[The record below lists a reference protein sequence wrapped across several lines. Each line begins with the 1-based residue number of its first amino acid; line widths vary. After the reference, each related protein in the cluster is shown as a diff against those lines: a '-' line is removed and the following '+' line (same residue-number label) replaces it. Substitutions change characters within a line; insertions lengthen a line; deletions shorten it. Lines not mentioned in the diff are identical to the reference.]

1 MSEPFK
7 SQALE
12 ANLEQTRYKDI
23 FIPEEHQQFI
33 ALSAKY
39 FGINKRAKD
48 CITEY
53 HHPLSNHTFV
63 TEELRKMLLDD
74 FWFYTREDIPSEA
87 LHIPLE
93 MMRSLLK
100 PEVAA
105 KLRLNIIITLMEF
118 ADKTFTSLRG
128 GTTKQSRQEATLQGD
143 ASLPG
148 VSVIAR
154 NEAIQPTTDDNG
166 LPRSAR
172 NDLLAQV
179 FNILNDAFETNKDI
193 FILATKHAGRYLD
206 KVAHDERFKDTAC
219 HLLRMMLQENYRY
232 WQETSQVENW
242 VESKRQLLTDE
253 EIKTVSDEIGQPY
266 FAQLNADL
274 KAADTWEKLT
284 DMPHFEQIAKR
295 FIESEK
301 AFPHFIT
308 KFHYVFFLLHLP
320 GMENQRERLIWNMNR
335 MMCDAIDEMPQEQL
349 IPFIDTIFDLAEELR
364 KDYMSAVLDFQ
375 LTLGL
380 KIIDVDQTE
389 QKEIVNYF
397 EKKLINFGFVTPGK
411 VFVDEDWQLSVDEN
425 HIKNIR
431 VWLELIEH
439 SKFPMEKLLSSLI
452 VNLKLGGIFLSDT
465 DLFQRE
471 ITKILNSNI
480 SPYYKKVKQLTRIFP
495 VYFNEI
501 GAEGEIR
508 NVTTNMDEISGRED
522 KLVHFL
528 RKQVHTESNNT
539 LIGLTFSVFQFWS
552 DGIKENLRAILP
564 NNVYDSIDV
573 NSEWFTYVHNITVT
587 MSETSCLDAEDLLM
601 LSRDDFDK
609 LIGRAAEKLQLDQ
622 TIADREHA
630 RLMDIKD
637 LYAFLREK
645 YSFESVNIF
654 NSLRNYPFI
663 ADKDIDAF
671 EKAYKKKDIGTS
683 LKMIYAFMEKLKEI
697 IFNPE
702 ESEGWENIYHKRHI
716 AIGIPSM
723 YGTYRENKFEAM
735 GLTFRLERVATQ
747 LMEQVVQGI
756 NLEYISARTLEVIY
770 DILEYFREG
779 LELDGITNQGLN
791 AKLQML
797 KYSLTSR
804 SFSFDQYI
812 NIFGFISEDVKRIVI
827 SYFLKSYEYPLKVVV
842 PQIFDPEGKLD
853 ERETAALVSKKS
865 EEFHRD
871 LLSDAFL
878 MQPLDNF
885 IARIL
890 KSLRGMAADL
900 DQKLINDIMTYNS
913 EMLISPFWKAT
924 PKMDNQV
931 FIGNKAYHLKNLYL
945 NGLPVPPGF
954 VITTETFRRN
964 DTINTIPELRSEIHG
979 MIRKFIGGLEGI
991 TKRSFGNPNN
1001 PLLLSVRSGTA
1012 ISMPGAMDTLLNV
1025 GLNDE
1030 IAEAVAQDPEKGWTV
1045 WDSYRRLLQSWGM
1058 AKGIERDV
1066 FDDEINAYKQQ
1077 TGVVMKADF
1086 TAAQMKEMAMA
1097 YKRILAEHGV
1107 VFEQDSFKQLI
1118 ECVNM
1123 VIDSWNSERALAYRR
1138 HLGISEN
1145 WGTAVIV
1152 QQMIFGNRSATSG
1165 TGVVFTQNP
1174 NRERPGVH
1182 LYGDF
1187 TLRSQGEDIVGGL
1200 VKPLP
1205 IGETQRKTA
1214 KLEGYSMQTML
1225 PDMYKKIYNTA
1236 VKLTEDLGYGPQEI
1250 EFTFESDNPDDFHIL
1265 QTRDQDLKTEEK
1277 PAAFVLS
1284 PDEMH
1289 PVGHGMGIGGGALNG
1304 LCAFNPQQIESLR
1317 KQFPDEHVILVR
1329 PDTVPDDIGMI
1340 FDCDGL
1346 LTARGGAT
1354 SHAAV
1359 TAVRLGKVCVVS
1371 CDGLEVDVN
1380 DEFGAINGHPLH
1392 KGDKIAIDGNLGLAY
1407 IGHYPVEK
1415 Q

>member
-33 ALSAKY
+33 NLSAKY
-39 FGINKRAKD
+39 FGINKRAKE

-53 HHPLSNHTFV
+53 HHPMSNHTFV
-63 TEELRKMLLDD
+63 TEELRKILIDD
-74 FWFYTREDIPSEA
+74 FWFYSREDVPQDA
-87 LHIPLE
+87 LLVPLE
-93 MMRSLLK
+93 MMRNLLK
-100 PEVAA
+100 PEVPK
-105 KLRLNIIITLMEF
+105 KLRLSIVNTLLEF
-118 ADKTFTSLRG
+118 TAVIASAA
-128 GTTKQSRQEATLQGD
+128 KQST
-143 ASLPG
+143 STP
-148 VSVIAR
+148 IAVVTVPVDCFV
-154 NEAIQPTTDDNG
+154 AGAP
-166 LPRSAR
+166 R
-172 NDLLAQV
+172 NDVIDAV
-179 FNILNDAFETNKDI
+179 FKILNDRFETNRDCY
-193 FILATKHAGRYLD
+193 ILASKYAIKYLD
-206 KVAHDERFKDTAC
+206 KLASDTAC
-219 HLLRMMLQENYRY
+219 HDRVMRLVKTILQETYRY
-232 WQETSQVENW
+232 WRETTQVEHW
-242 VESKRQLLTDE
+242 LAEKAALVEPHEAET
-253 EIKTVSDEIGQPY
+253 IKVSIGQPY
-266 FAQLNADL
+266 FDQLNADL
-274 KAADTWEKLT
+274 DQADTWEKLS
-284 DMPHFEQIAKR
+284 DLPVFDQIASR
-295 FIESEK
+295 FTKSEET
-301 AFPHFIT
+301 FPHFIT
-308 KFHYVFFLLHLP
+308 KFHYVFYLLHLP

-335 MMCDAIDEMPQEQL
+335 MLRDAVDEMPQDQ
-349 IPFIDTIFDLAEELR
+349 IKPFIDTIFDLAQELR

-539 LIGLTFSVFQFWS
+539 LIGLAFSVFKFWS
-552 DGIKENLRAILP
+552 DGVKENLRSILP

-573 NSEWFTYVHNITVT
+573 NSEWFTYVHDITVT

-609 LIGRAAEKLQLDQ
+609 LISRAAEKLQLEQ
-622 TIADREHA
+622 TIAEREHA

-671 EKAYKKKDIGTS
+671 EAAYKKKDIGTS

-747 LMEQVVQGI
+747 LMEQVVQSI

-791 AKLQML
+791 SKLKML

-812 NIFGFISEDVKRIVI
+812 NIFQFISEDVKRIVI

-853 ERETAALVSKKS
+853 ERETVALISRKS

-991 TKRSFGNPNN
+991 TKRSFGNPSN

-1077 TGVVMKADF
+1077 TGVLMKADF

-1236 VKLTEDLGYGPQEI
+1236 VKLTENLGYGPQEI
-1250 EFTFESDNPDDFHIL
+1250 EFTFESDNPDDFYIL

-1380 DEFGAINGHPLH
+1380 DEFGAINGHPL
-1392 KGDKIAIDGNLGLAY
+1392 KMGDQIAIDGSLGLVY
-1407 IGHYPVEK
+1407 LGCYPIEK

>member
-23 FIPEEHQQFI
+23 FIPEEHQKFI
-33 ALSAKY
+33 DLSVKY

-63 TEELRKMLLDD
+63 IEELRKILMED
-74 FWFYTREDIPSEA
+74 FWFYTREDVPADA
-87 LHIPLE
+87 LLIPLE
-93 MMRSLLK
+93 MMRSLLRPDVPK
-100 PEVAA
+100 
-105 KLRLNIIITLMEF
+105 KLRLGIVNTLFEFAQKTYSEFRIPNSAFRIITLIF
-118 ADKTFTSLRG
+118 DIL
-128 GTTKQSRQEATLQGD
+128 QE
-143 ASLPG
+143 
-148 VSVIAR
+148 R
-154 NEAIQPTTDDNG
+154 
-166 LPRSAR
+166 
-172 NDLLAQV
+172 
-179 FNILNDAFETNKDI
+179 FEENRDCY
-193 FILATKHAGRYLD
+193 ILASKYAIRYLAPL
-206 KVAHDERFKDTAC
+206 AHDDSYGPKAME
-219 HLLRMMLQENYRY
+219 LVRMILEETYHYWRY
-232 WQETSQVENW
+232 TTLVENW
-242 VESKRQLLTDE
+242 LEEKQTMVTAEERQTL
-253 EIKTVSDEIGQPY
+253 ISSIGAPY
-266 FAQLNADL
+266 FDQLNREL
-274 KAADTWEKLT
+274 VVADTWEQLSN
-284 DMPHFEQIAKR
+284 MPVFDQIASR
-295 FIESEK
+295 FTQSEET
-301 AFPHFIT
+301 FPHFIT
-308 KFHYVFFLLHLP
+308 KFHYVFYLLHLP

-335 MMCDAIDEMPQEQL
+335 MLREAVDEMPQDQIE
-349 IPFIDTIFDLAEELR
+349 PFIDTIFDLAQELR

-380 KIIDVDQTE
+380 KIIDIDQTE
-389 QKEIVNYF
+389 QRDIVNYF

-439 SKFPMEKLLSSLI
+439 SKYPMEKLLSSLI

-480 SPYYKKVKQLTRIFP
+480 RPYYKKVKQLTRIFP

-539 LIGLTFSVFQFWS
+539 LIGLTLNVFKFWS
-552 DGIKENLRAILP
+552 DGIKENLKSILP
-564 NNVYDSIDV
+564 NNVYESIDV
-573 NSEWFTYVHNITVT
+573 ESQWFTYVHDITVQ
-587 MSETSCLDAEDLLM
+587 MSEISCLDAEDLLM

-609 LIGRAAEKLQLDQ
+609 LVVRSVEKLGLDQ
-622 TIADREHA
+622 AIGDREHA

-663 ADKDIDAF
+663 ADKDIDALETAF
-671 EKAYKKKDIGTS
+671 KNKEVGKS
-683 LKMIYAFMEKLKEI
+683 LKLIYSFMEKLKEI

-791 AKLQML
+791 SKLKML
-797 KYSLTSR
+797 KYALTSR

-812 NIFGFISEDVKRIVI
+812 NIFQFISEDVKRIVI

-842 PQIFDPEGKLD
+842 PQLFDPEGKLD
-853 ERETAALVSKKS
+853 ERETAALISRKS

-885 IARIL
+885 ITRIL

-900 DQKLINDIMTYNS
+900 DEKLIGDIMSYNS
-913 EMLISPFWKAT
+913 EMLISPFWEAT

-964 DTINTIPELRSEIHG
+964 ETINTIPELRSEIHG
-979 MIRKFIGGLEGI
+979 MIRKYINGLEDA
-991 TKRSFGNPNN
+991 TKRKFGDPSN

-1030 IAEAVAQDPEKGWTV
+1030 IAETVARDPDKGWAI

-1086 TAAQMKEMAMA
+1086 TAEQMREIAMA
-1097 YKRILAEHGV
+1097 YKRILDEHQV

-1205 IGETQRKTA
+1205 IGETQRKA
-1214 KLEGYSMQTML
+1214 AGLEGPSMQTLL
-1225 PDMYKKIYNTA
+1225 PDMYRKIYNIA
-1236 VKLTEDLGYGPQEI
+1236 VKLTEELGYSPQEI
-1250 EFTFESDNPDDFHIL
+1250 EFTFESDNPDDFYIL
-1265 QTRDQDLKTEEK
+1265 QTRDQDLKTTENGKRKTESS
-1277 PAAFVLS
+1277 FVFENQSQRIQLS
-1284 PDEMH
+1284 
-1289 PVGHGMGIGGGALNG
+1289 VGHGMGIGGGAMNG
-1304 LCAFNPQQIESLR
+1304 LAAFNANQIEELR
-1317 KQFPDEHVILVR
+1317 KQYPEENVILVR

-1371 CDGLEVDVN
+1371 CDGLEVDVD
-1380 DEFGAINGHPLH
+1380 DEFGSINGHPLH
-1392 KGDKIAIDGNLGLAY
+1392 EGDKIAIDGSQGLVY
-1407 IGHYPVEK
+1407 LGHYPIE
-1415 Q
+1415 

>member
-33 ALSAKY
+33 NLSVKY

-53 HHPLSNHTFV
+53 HHPMSNHTFV
-63 TEELRKMLLDD
+63 TEELRKILIDD
-74 FWFYTREDIPSEA
+74 FWFYTREDVPADAYLIP
-87 LHIPLE
+87 IE
-93 MMRSLLK
+93 MMRSLMRPDVPK
-100 PEVAA
+100 
-105 KLRLNIIITLMEF
+105 KLRLNIVNTLLEF
-118 ADKTFTSLRG
+118 ASKCNSSLLTPHSSLMTSVFDVLEERF
-128 GTTKQSRQEATLQGD
+128 D
-143 ASLPG
+143 AN
-148 VSVIAR
+148 R
-154 NEAIQPTTDDNG
+154 DCY
-166 LPRSAR
+166 
-172 NDLLAQV
+172 
-179 FNILNDAFETNKDI
+179 
-193 FILATKHAGRYLD
+193 ILASKYAIRYLD
-206 KVAHDERFKDTAC
+206 TLAHDEQYGPRAMKLTRTILGETYRF
-219 HLLRMMLQENYRY
+219 
-232 WQETSQVENW
+232 WQETTQVENW
-242 VESKRQLLTDE
+242 LNEKAALVEPQE
-253 EIKTVSDEIGQPY
+253 AQAIKESIGEPY
-266 FAQLNADL
+266 FSQLNNDL
-274 KAADTWEKLT
+274 NHADTWEKLKE
-284 DMPHFEQIAKR
+284 MPVFDQIASR
-295 FIESEK
+295 FTKSEET
-301 AFPHFIT
+301 FPHFIT

-320 GMENQRERLIWNMNR
+320 GMESQRERLIWNMNR
-335 MMCDAIDEMPQEQL
+335 MLRDAVDEMPQEQVM
-349 IPFIDTIFDLAEELR
+349 PFIDTIFDLAQELR

-380 KIIDVDQTE
+380 KIIDIDQTE

-411 VFVDEDWQLSVDEN
+411 VFVNEDWQLSVDEN

-480 SPYYKKVKQLTRIFP
+480 TPYYKKVKQLTRIFP

-552 DGIKENLRAILP
+552 DGVKENLRSILP

-573 NSEWFTYVHNITVT
+573 DSEWFTHVHDITVT
-587 MSETSCLDAEDLLM
+587 MSEISCLDAEDLLM

-609 LIGRAAEKLQLDQ
+609 LITRAAEKLGLEPR
-622 TIADREHA
+622 IRDREHA
-630 RLMDIKD
+630 RLMDIRD

-654 NSLRNYPFI
+654 NSLRSCPFLS
-663 ADKDIDAF
+663 DKDIDEF
-671 EKAYKKKDIGTS
+671 ETAYKNKEIGKS
-683 LKMIYAFMEKLKEI
+683 LKMIYRFMEKLKQI

-791 AKLQML
+791 SKLKML

-812 NIFGFISEDVKRIVI
+812 NIFQFISEDVKRIVI

-842 PQIFDPEGKLD
+842 PQLFDPEGKLD
-853 ERETAALVSKKS
+853 EKETAALISKKS

-900 DQKLINDIMTYNS
+900 DEKLISDIMTYNS
-913 EMLISPFWKAT
+913 EMLISPFWEAT

-964 DTINTIPELRSEIHG
+964 ETINTIPELRSEIHG
-979 MIRKFIGGLEGI
+979 MIRRFITGLEGI
-991 TKRSFGNPNN
+991 TQKKFGDPQN

-1030 IAEAVAQDPEKGWTV
+1030 IAEASAQDPQKGWTV

-1066 FDDEINAYKQQ
+1066 FDDEINAYKQR
-1077 TGVVMKADF
+1077 TGVMMKADF
-1086 TAAQMKEMAMA
+1086 TAEQMREMAMA
-1097 YKRILAEHGV
+1097 YKRILDEHHV

-1205 IGETQRKTA
+1205 IGETQRKA
-1214 KLEGYSMQTML
+1214 AGLEGPSMQTLL
-1225 PDMYKKIYNTA
+1225 PDMYRKIYNTA
-1236 VKLTEDLGYGPQEI
+1236 VKLTEELGYSPQEI

-1265 QTRDQDLKTEEK
+1265 QTRDQDLKTTENGKLKTESSFVFDK
-1277 PAAFVLS
+1277 PEQRLQRS
-1284 PDEMH
+1284 
-1289 PVGHGMGIGGGALNG
+1289 VGRGMGIGGGAMNG
-1304 LCAFNPQQIESLR
+1304 LAAFNANQIEELR
-1317 KQFPDEHVILVR
+1317 KQYPNDNVILVR

-1371 CDGLEVDVN
+1371 CDGLEVDVD
-1380 DEFGAINGHPLH
+1380 DEFGSINGHPL
-1392 KGDKIAIDGNLGLAY
+1392 KMGDKIAIDGNQGLVY
-1407 IGHYPVEK
+1407 LGHYPTE
-1415 Q
+1415 

>member
-1 MSEPFK
+1 MAEPFK

-23 FIPEEHQQFI
+23 FIPEEHQRFI
-33 ALSAKY
+33 DLSAKY
-39 FGINKRAKD
+39 FGINKRAKE
-48 CITEY
+48 CVTEF
-53 HHPLSNHTFV
+53 HHPMSNHTFV
-63 TEELRKMLLDD
+63 IEELRKILIDD
-74 FWFYTREDIPSEA
+74 FWFYTREDVPSDA
-87 LHIPLE
+87 LLIPLE
-93 MMRSLLK
+93 MMRSLLR
-100 PEVAA
+100 PEVPK
-105 KLRLNIIITLMEF
+105 KLRLNIVNTLLEF
-118 ADKTFTSLRG
+118 VSKEDRRQKTEDGILEEVFDVL
-128 GTTKQSRQEATLQGD
+128 
-143 ASLPG
+143 
-148 VSVIAR
+148 
-154 NEAIQPTTDDNG
+154 NERFD
-166 LPRSAR
+166 
-172 NDLLAQV
+172 
-179 FNILNDAFETNKDI
+179 TNRDCY
-193 FILATKHAGRYLD
+193 ILASKYAIRYLD
-206 KVAHDERFKDTAC
+206 KLAHEERYGPKVMDLTKRI
-219 HLLRMMLQENYRY
+219 LKETYRY
-232 WQETSQVENW
+232 WRDTTLVEQWLEEKASLVEPQEAQAV
-242 VESKRQLLTDE
+242 KDA
-253 EIKTVSDEIGQPY
+253 IGTPY
-266 FAQLNADL
+266 FGQLNADL
-274 KAADTWEKLT
+274 AAADIWEKLSV
-284 DMPHFEQIAKR
+284 MPVFDQIASR
-295 FIESEK
+295 FTKSEET
-301 AFPHFIT
+301 FPHFIT
-308 KFHYVFFLLHLP
+308 KFHYVFYLLHLP
-320 GMENQRERLIWNMNR
+320 GMESQRERLIWNMNKMLR
-335 MMCDAIDEMPQEQL
+335 NAVDEMPQDQ
-349 IPFIDTIFDLAEELR
+349 IMPFIDTIFDLAQELR
-364 KDYMSAVLDFQ
+364 QDYMSAVLDFQ

-380 KIIDVDQTE
+380 KIIDIDQSE
-389 QKEIVNYF
+389 QRDIVNYF
-397 EKKLINFGFVTPGK
+397 EKKLIHFGFVTPGK
-411 VFVDEDWQLSVDEN
+411 VFVNEDWQLSVDEN

-439 SKFPMEKLLSSLI
+439 SKYPMEKLLSSLI

-539 LIGLTFSVFQFWS
+539 LIGLTLNVFKFWS
-552 DGIKENLRAILP
+552 DGNKENLRSILP
-564 NNVYDSIDV
+564 NNVYDSVDV
-573 NSEWFTYVHNITVT
+573 NSQWFTFIHDISVS
-587 MSETSCLDAEDLLM
+587 MSEISCLGPEDLLM
-601 LSRDDFDK
+601 LSREDFDK
-609 LIGRAAEKLQLDQ
+609 LIIRAVEKLGLESA
-622 TIADREHA
+622 IGDREHA
-630 RLMDIKD
+630 RLMDTRD

-654 NSLRNYPFI
+654 NSLRSYPFLV
-663 ADKDIDAF
+663 DKDIDEF
-671 EKAYKKKDIGTS
+671 ETAYRNREIGKS
-683 LKMIYAFMEKLKEI
+683 LRLIYMFMEKLKEI

-779 LELDGITNQGLN
+779 LELDGITNQGFN
-791 AKLQML
+791 SKLKML
-797 KYSLTSR
+797 KYALTSR

-812 NIFGFISEDVKRIVI
+812 NIFQFISEDVKRIVI
-827 SYFLKSYEYPLKVVV
+827 SYFLKSYEYPLKVIV
-842 PQIFDPEGKLD
+842 PQLFDPEGKLD
-853 ERETAALVSKKS
+853 ERETAALISKKS

-890 KSLRGMAADL
+890 KSLHGMAADL
-900 DQKLINDIMTYNS
+900 DEKLINDIMTYNS
-913 EMLISPFWKAT
+913 EMLISPFWDPT

-964 DTINTIPELRSEIHG
+964 GTINTIPELRSEIHG

-991 TKRSFGNPNN
+991 TGRSFGDPNN

-1025 GLNDE
+1025 GMNDE
-1030 IAEAVAQDPEKGWTV
+1030 IAETVAQDPDKGWAV

-1066 FDDEINAYKQQ
+1066 FDDKINAYKQR
-1077 TGVVMKADF
+1077 TNVMMKADF
-1086 TAAQMKEMAMA
+1086 TTSQMREIAMA
-1097 YKRILAEHGV
+1097 YKRILDERQVA
-1107 VFEQDSFKQLI
+1107 FEQDSFKQLI

-1205 IGETQRKTA
+1205 IGETQRKA
-1214 KLEGYSMQTML
+1214 AGLEGPSMQALL
-1225 PDMYKKIYNTA
+1225 PDMYKKIYNIA
-1236 VKLTEDLGYGPQEI
+1236 VELTENLGYSPQEI

-1265 QTRDQDLKTEEK
+1265 QTRDQDLKTTENGKRKTESSFVFEK
-1277 PAAFVLS
+1277 PEQRLQLS
-1284 PDEMH
+1284 
-1289 PVGHGMGIGGGALNG
+1289 VGRGMGIGGGAMNG
-1304 LCAFNPQQIESLR
+1304 LAAFNARQIQELR
-1317 KQFPDEHVILVR
+1317 EQHPDENVILVR

-1371 CDGLEVDVN
+1371 CDGLNVDVD
-1380 DEFGAINGHPLH
+1380 DEFGAINGHPLQMGE
-1392 KGDKIAIDGNLGLAY
+1392 KLAIDGNLGLVY
-1407 IGHYPVEK
+1407 IGHYPME
-1415 Q
+1415 

>member
-33 ALSAKY
+33 DLSAKY

-63 TEELRKMLLDD
+63 IEELRKILMDD
-74 FWFYTREDIPSEA
+74 FWFYTRDDVPADALLIP
-87 LHIPLE
+87 IG
-93 MMRSLLK
+93 MMRNLLRPDVPK
-100 PEVAA
+100 
-105 KLRLNIIITLMEF
+105 KLRLSIVNTLLEF
-118 ADKTFTSLRG
+118 
-128 GTTKQSRQEATLQGD
+128 
-143 ASLPG
+143 
-148 VSVIAR
+148 VSK
-154 NEAIQPTTDDNG
+154 ED
-166 LPRSAR
+166 RSQKAGSGIV
-172 NDLLAQV
+172 DEV
-179 FNILNDAFETNKDI
+179 FEVLNDRFDTNRDCY
-193 FILATKHAGRYLD
+193 ILASKYATRYLD
-206 KVAHDERFKDTAC
+206 ALAHDEQYGSRSMDLVRRILKET
-219 HLLRMMLQENYRY
+219 YRY
-232 WQETSQVENW
+232 WRDTTLVEQWLEEKASLVEPQEAQT
-242 VESKRQLLTDE
+242 
-253 EIKTVSDEIGQPY
+253 IKETIGEPY
-266 FAQLNADL
+266 FNRLNADL
-274 KAADTWEKLT
+274 DTADTWEKLSELPVF
-284 DMPHFEQIAKR
+284 DQIATR
-295 FIESEK
+295 FTKSEES
-301 AFPHFIT
+301 FPHFIT
-308 KFHYVFFLLHLP
+308 KFHYVFYLLHLP
-320 GMENQRERLIWNMNR
+320 GMESQRERLIWNMNKMLR
-335 MMCDAIDEMPQEQL
+335 EAIDEMPQDQ
-349 IPFIDTIFDLAEELR
+349 IMPFIDTIFDLAQELR
-364 KDYMSAVLDFQ
+364 NDYMSAVLDFQ

-380 KIIDVDQTE
+380 KIIDIDQTE

-539 LIGLTFSVFQFWS
+539 LIGLTLSVFKFWS
-552 DGIKENLRAILP
+552 DGEVEPLRSILP

-573 NSEWFTYVHNITVT
+573 NSQWFTYVHDITVT
-587 MSETSCLDAEDLLM
+587 MSETSCLDPEDLLM

-609 LIGRAAEKLQLDQ
+609 LIQRSAEKLQLDQ
-622 TIADREHA
+622 AIADREHS

-654 NSLRNYPFI
+654 SSLRNYPFI
-663 ADKDIDAF
+663 ADKDIDEFEEAF
-671 EKAYKKKDIGTS
+671 KKKDIGKS
-683 LKMIYAFMEKLKEI
+683 LKLIYAFMEKLKEV

-747 LMEQVVQGI
+747 LMEQVVQSI

-791 AKLQML
+791 SKLKML
-797 KYSLTSR
+797 KYALTSR

-812 NIFGFISEDVKRIVI
+812 NIFQFISEDVRRIVI
-827 SYFLKSYEYPLKVVV
+827 SYFLKSYEYPLKVIV
-842 PQIFDPEGKLD
+842 PQLFDPEGKLD
-853 ERETAALVSKKS
+853 ERETAALVTCKS

-890 KSLRGMAADL
+890 KSLHGMAADL

-913 EMLISPFWKAT
+913 EMLISPFWEAT

-964 DTINTIPELRSEIHG
+964 GTINTIPELRSEIHG
-979 MIRKFIGGLEGI
+979 MIRNYINGLESI
-991 TKRSFGNPNN
+991 AKRSFGDPSN

-1030 IAEAVAQDPEKGWTV
+1030 IAEAVGKDPDKGWAI
-1045 WDSYRRLLQSWGM
+1045 WDSYRRLIQSWGM

-1077 TGVVMKADF
+1077 AGVVMKADF
-1086 TAAQMKEMAMA
+1086 SAKQMKEIAMA
-1097 YKRILAEHGV
+1097 YKRILDDHGV

-1152 QQMIFGNRSATSG
+1152 QQMIFGNRSETSG

-1174 NRERPGVH
+1174 HRERPGVH

-1187 TLRSQGEDIVGGL
+1187 TMRSQGEDIVGGL

-1214 KLEGYSMQTML
+1214 GLEGPSMQTLL
-1225 PDMYKKIYNTA
+1225 PEMYRKIYNVA
-1236 VKLTEDLGYGPQEI
+1236 VQLTETLGYGPQEI
-1250 EFTFESDNPDDFHIL
+1250 EFTFESDRPEDFYIL
-1265 QTRDQDLKTEEK
+1265 QTRDQDLKTVDSGQL
-1277 PAAFVLS
+1277 AVSRSFVFERAEQRLQLS
-1284 PDEMH
+1284 
-1289 PVGHGMGIGGGALNG
+1289 VGRGMGIGGGAMNG
-1304 LCAFNPQQIESLR
+1304 LAAFNATQIDTLRQQHPGES
-1317 KQFPDEHVILVR
+1317 VILIR

-1371 CDGLEVDVN
+1371 CDGLNVDVN
-1380 DEFGAINGHPLH
+1380 DEFGSLNGHPL
-1392 KGDKIAIDGNLGLAY
+1392 KMGDKIAIDGTLGLVY
-1407 IGHYPVEK
+1407 LGHYPTE
-1415 Q
+1415 

>member
-1 MSEPFK
+1 MSETFK
-7 SQALE
+7 SGALE

-23 FIPEEHQQFI
+23 FIPEEHQRFI
-33 ALSAKY
+33 NLSAKY
-39 FGINKRAKD
+39 FGINKRAKE

-63 TEELRKMLLDD
+63 IEELRKILMDD
-74 FWFYTREDIPSEA
+74 FWFYTRDDVPADA
-87 LHIPLE
+87 LLILLE
-93 MMRSLLK
+93 MMRSLLRPDVPK
-100 PEVAA
+100 
-105 KLRLNIIITLMEF
+105 KLRLSIVNTLLEF
-118 ADKTFTSLRG
+118 ASTSLRG
-128 GTTKQSRQEATLQGD
+128 TERSGVTRQSTSTEETSVGVHVDCFVAD
-143 ASLPG
+143 AP
-148 VSVIAR
+148 
-154 NEAIQPTTDDNG
+154 
-166 LPRSAR
+166 R
-172 NDLLAQV
+172 NDVTDAI
-179 FNILNDAFETNKDI
+179 FSILEDRFETNRDCY
-193 FILATKHAGRYLD
+193 ILASKYAIRYLD
-206 KVAHDERFKDTAC
+206 KLASDEQYHEKVM
-219 HLLRMMLQENYRY
+219 HLVKTILQENYRF
-232 WQETSQVENW
+232 WRETTMVEHW
-242 VESKRQLLTDE
+242 LEEKHQLVSE
-253 EIKTVSDEIGQPY
+253 EEKTALVNTIGEPY
-266 FAQLNADL
+266 FNQLNAELDQ
-274 KAADTWEKLT
+274 ADTWEKLR
-284 DMPHFEQIAKR
+284 DMPVFDQIASR
-295 FIESEK
+295 FTQSEET
-301 AFPHFIT
+301 FPHFIT
-308 KFHYVFFLLHLP
+308 KFHYVFYLLHLP
-320 GMENQRERLIWNMNR
+320 GMESQRERLIWNMNKMLR
-335 MMCDAIDEMPQEQL
+335 EAVDEMEQDQVM
-349 IPFIDTIFDLAEELR
+349 PFIDTIFDLAQELR

-380 KIIDVDQTE
+380 KIIDIDQTE

-411 VFVDEDWQLSVDEN
+411 VFVNEDWQLSVDEN

-539 LIGLTFSVFQFWS
+539 LIGLTLNVFKFWS
-552 DGIKENLRAILP
+552 DGVKEHLRSILP

-573 NSEWFTYVHNITVT
+573 NSQWFTYVHDITVT
-587 MSETSCLDAEDLLM
+587 MSEVSCLDAEDLLM

-609 LIGRAAEKLQLDQ
+609 LIVRAVEKLNLDQ
-622 TIADREHA
+622 TIGDREHA

-671 EKAYKKKDIGTS
+671 EAAYKRKDIGKS
-683 LKMIYAFMEKLKEI
+683 LKMIYAFMEKLKQT

-723 YGTYRENKFEAM
+723 YGTYRENKFEAT

-812 NIFGFISEDVKRIVI
+812 NIFQFISEDVRRIVI
-827 SYFLKSYEYPLKVVV
+827 SYFLKSYEYLLKVVV
-842 PQIFDPEGKLD
+842 PQLFDPEGKLD
-853 ERETAALVSKKS
+853 ERETAALISRKS

-900 DQKLINDIMTYNS
+900 DEKLIRDIMSYNS
-913 EMLISPFWKAT
+913 EMLISPFWEPT

-945 NGLPVPPGF
+945 NKMPVPPGF

-964 DTINTIPELRSEIHG
+964 ETINTIPELRSEIHG
-979 MIRKFIGGLEGI
+979 MIRKFIGELEGI
-991 TKRSFGNPNN
+991 TKRSFGDPEN

-1030 IAEAVAQDPEKGWTV
+1030 IAEAVAKDSQKDWGI

-1058 AKGIERDV
+1058 AKGIDRDV

-1077 TGVVMKADF
+1077 AGVVMKAEF
-1086 TAAQMKEMAMA
+1086 TAAQMKEIAMA
-1097 YKRILAEHGV
+1097 YKRILDDHGV

-1187 TLRSQGEDIVGGL
+1187 TMRSQGEDIVGGL

-1205 IGETQRKTA
+1205 IGETQRKA
-1214 KLEGYSMQTML
+1214 AGLEGPSMQVLL
-1225 PDMYKKIYNTA
+1225 PDMYKKIYSVA
-1236 VKLTEDLGYGPQEI
+1236 VELTENLGYSPQEI
-1250 EFTFESDNPDDFHIL
+1250 EFTFESGNPDDFYIL
-1265 QTRDQDLKTEEK
+1265 QTRDQDLKNEEK
-1277 PAAFVLS
+1277 PAAFVLT
-1284 PDEMH
+1284 PDEMQQI
-1289 PVGHGMGIGGGALNG
+1289 GHGMGIGGGAMNG
-1304 LCAFNPQQIESLR
+1304 MAAFNADQIQAIRE
-1317 KQFPDEHVILVR
+1317 QYPEEHVILVR
-1329 PDTVPDDIGMI
+1329 PDTVPQDIGMI

-1371 CDGLEVDVN
+1371 CDGLEVDI
-1380 DEFGAINGHPLH
+1380 DDQFGRLNGHPLNM
-1392 KGDKIAIDGNLGLAY
+1392 GDKIAIDGNMGLVY
-1407 IGHYPVEK
+1407 FGHYPIE
-1415 Q
+1415 

>member
-12 ANLEQTRYKDI
+12 ANLAQTRYKDI
-23 FIPEEHQQFI
+23 FIPDDHKQFI
-33 ALSAKY
+33 ELSTKY
-39 FGINKRAKD
+39 FGIHKRAND
-48 CITEY
+48 CITEF

-74 FWFYTREDIPSEA
+74 FWFYTRDDIPNDA
-87 LHIPLE
+87 LLILLD
-93 MMRSLLK
+93 MMRDLLR
-100 PEVAA
+100 PEVAL
-105 KLRLNIIITLMEF
+105 KLRLSIVITLMEF
-118 ADKTFTSLRG
+118 AKMVKEKSSKHNHLIDRTF
-128 GTTKQSRQEATLQGD
+128 E
-143 ASLPG
+143 
-148 VSVIAR
+148 
-154 NEAIQPTTDDNG
+154 
-166 LPRSAR
+166 
-172 NDLLAQV
+172 
-179 FNILNDAFETNKDI
+179 ILNDRFETNKDA
-193 FILATKHAGRYLD
+193 FILATKHAGRYLGSL
-206 KVAHDERFKDTAC
+206 AQDEAFKDQTC
-219 HLLRMMLQENYRY
+219 QLLRLMLQENYRY
-232 WQETSQVENW
+232 WQETSQVEQW
-242 VESKRQLLTDE
+242 VENKAELLSPE
-253 EIKTVSDEIGQPY
+253 EKDTVVNEIGKPY
-266 FAQLNADL
+266 FDDLQKQLDT
-274 KAADTWEKLT
+274 ADTWDALT
-284 DMPHFEQIAKR
+284 NLPVFEQVASR
-295 FIESEK
+295 FTESEK
-301 AFPHFIT
+301 VFPHFIT
-308 KFHYVFFLLHLP
+308 KFHFVFFLLHLP
-320 GMENQRERLIWNMNR
+320 GMENQRERLIWNMDR
-335 MMCDAIDEMPQEQL
+335 MMRDAIDEMPQEEL
-349 IPFIDTIFDLAEELR
+349 IPFIDTIFDLAGELR
-364 KDYMSAVLDFQ
+364 QNYMSAVLDFQ

-380 KIIDVDQTE
+380 KVIDVDQTE

-397 EKKLINFGFVTPGK
+397 EKKLINFGFVRPGK

-480 SPYYKKVKQLTRIFP
+480 SPNYKKVKQLTRIFP

-539 LIGLTFSVFQFWS
+539 LIGLTLSVFKFWS
-552 DGIKENLRAILP
+552 DGVKENLRNILP
-564 NNVYDSIDV
+564 NNVYDGIDV
-573 NSEWFTYVHNITVT
+573 NSQWFTYVHDITVT
-587 MSETSCLDAEDLLM
+587 MSETSCLDPEDLLM

-609 LIGRAAEKLQLDQ
+609 LIQRAVEKLGIDPA
-622 TIADREHA
+622 IGEREHA

-645 YSFESVNIF
+645 YSFETVNIF

-663 ADKDIDAF
+663 PDKDIDQF
-671 EKAYKKKDIGTS
+671 EEAYKKKDIGSS
-683 LKMIYAFMEKLKEI
+683 LKMIYAFMEKLKEV

-747 LMEQVVQGI
+747 LMEQVVQSI

-812 NIFGFISEDVKRIVI
+812 NIFQFIAEDVKRIVI
-827 SYFLKSYEYPLKVVV
+827 NYFLKSYEYPLKVVV

-853 ERETAALVSKKS
+853 ERETAALISRKS

-900 DQKLINDIMTYNS
+900 DEKLISDIMTYNS

-945 NGLPVPPGF
+945 HGMPVPPGF

-964 DTINTIPELRSEIHG
+964 NTINTIPELRSEIHG
-979 MIRKFIGGLEGI
+979 MIAGFIQELEGI
-991 TKRSFGNPNN
+991 TKKSFGNPEN

-1025 GLNDE
+1025 GMNDA
-1030 IAEAVAQDPEKGWTV
+1030 IAEAVAQDPKRAWAT

-1066 FDDEINAYKQQ
+1066 FDDEINTYKQKAN
-1077 TGVVMKADF
+1077 VLMKADF
-1086 TAAQMKEMAMA
+1086 SIEQMKEIAFA
-1097 YKRILAEHGV
+1097 YKRILKDHGV
-1107 VFEQDSFKQLI
+1107 EFEQDSFKQLI

-1123 VIDSWNSERALAYRR
+1123 VIDSWNSERALAYRH

-1152 QQMIFGNRSATSG
+1152 QQMIFGNLSETSG

-1174 NRERPGVH
+1174 HRERPGVH

-1187 TLRSQGEDIVGGL
+1187 TMRSQGEDIVGGL

-1205 IGETQRKTA
+1205 IGETQRKSA
-1214 KLEGYSMQTML
+1214 GLEGPSMQVML
-1225 PDMYKKIYNTA
+1225 PDMYRTIYNIA
-1236 VKLTEDLGYGPQEI
+1236 VELTEHLGYSPQEM
-1250 EFTFESDNPDDFHIL
+1250 EFTFESDRPEDFHIL
-1265 QTRDQDLKTEEK
+1265 QIRDQDLNTAENGTMKVESS
-1277 PAAFVLS
+1277 FVFEQPTQRFQLS
-1284 PDEMH
+1284 
-1289 PVGHGMGIGGGALNG
+1289 VGRGMGIGGGAMNG
-1304 LCAFNPQQIESLR
+1304 LAAFNAQQICELR
-1317 KQFPDEHVILVR
+1317 QQHPEANIILVR

-1371 CDGLEVDVN
+1371 CDGLDVDVD
-1380 DEFGAINGHPLH
+1380 DEFGHLNGHPLNM
-1392 KGDKIAIDGNLGLAY
+1392 GDEIAIDGNLGLVY
-1407 IGHYPVEK
+1407 LGHYPVL
-1415 Q
+1415 

>member
-12 ANLEQTRYKDI
+12 ANLEQTRYKNI

-33 ALSAKY
+33 NLSAKY

-53 HHPLSNHTFV
+53 HHPMSNHTFV
-63 TEELRKMLLDD
+63 TEELRKILMDD
-74 FWFYTREDIPSEA
+74 FWFYTRDDVPADALLIP
-87 LHIPLE
+87 IE
-93 MMRSLLK
+93 MMRNLLR
-100 PEVAA
+100 PEVPK
-105 KLRLNIIITLMEF
+105 KLRLNIVNTLLEF
-118 ADKTFTSLRG
+118 ANKEAGRKKPEDKIV
-128 GTTKQSRQEATLQGD
+128 D
-143 ASLPG
+143 A
-148 VSVIAR
+148 
-154 NEAIQPTTDDNG
+154 
-166 LPRSAR
+166 
-172 NDLLAQV
+172 V
-179 FNILNDAFETNKDI
+179 FDVLEDRFDTNRDCY
-193 FILATKHAGRYLD
+193 ILASKYAIRYLD
-206 KVAHDERFKDTAC
+206 QLAKGEPYGHKAMNLVRTI
-219 HLLRMMLQENYRY
+219 LQETYHFWRDTTMVEQ
-232 WQETSQVENW
+232 WLTEKAALVEPQEAQTLINS
-242 VESKRQLLTDE
+242 
-253 EIKTVSDEIGQPY
+253 IGEPY
-266 FAQLNADL
+266 FNQLNADL
-274 KAADTWEKLT
+274 AASDTWEKLSA
-284 DMPHFEQIAKR
+284 MPVFDQLASR
-295 FIESEK
+295 FTKSEET
-301 AFPHFIT
+301 FPHFIT
-308 KFHYVFFLLHLP
+308 KFHYVFYLLHLP
-320 GMENQRERLIWNMNR
+320 GMESQRERLIWNMNR
-335 MMCDAIDEMPQEQL
+335 MLRDAVDEMQRDE
-349 IPFIDTIFDLAEELR
+349 IESFIDTIFSLAQELR
-364 KDYMSAVLDFQ
+364 GDYMSAVLDFQ

-380 KIIDVDQTE
+380 KIIDIDQTE
-389 QKEIVNYF
+389 QRDIVNYF

-411 VFVDEDWQLSVDEN
+411 VFVNEDWQLSVDEN

-439 SKFPMEKLLSSLI
+439 SKYPMEKLLSSLI

-539 LIGLTFSVFQFWS
+539 LIGLTLNVFKFWS
-552 DGIKENLRAILP
+552 DGIKENLRSILP

-573 NSEWFTYVHNITVT
+573 NSEWFTYIHDITVT

-609 LIGRAAEKLQLDQ
+609 LIVRAAEKLGLDQ
-622 TIADREHA
+622 AIADREHA
-630 RLMDIKD
+630 RLMDTRD

-654 NSLRNYPFI
+654 NSLRSYPFL
-663 ADKDIDAF
+663 ADKEIDEF
-671 EKAYKKKDIGTS
+671 EEAYKKREVGKS
-683 LKMIYAFMEKLKEI
+683 LKLIYSFMEKLKQI

-747 LMEQVVQGI
+747 LMEQVVQSI

-812 NIFGFISEDVKRIVI
+812 NIFQFILEDVKRIII
-827 SYFLKSYEYPLKVVV
+827 SYFLKSYEYPLKVIV
-842 PQIFDPEGKLD
+842 PQLFDPEGKLD
-853 ERETAALVSKKS
+853 ERETAALISRKS

-900 DQKLINDIMTYNS
+900 DEKLIRDIMTYNS
-913 EMLISPFWKAT
+913 EMLISPFWEAT

-945 NGLPVPPGF
+945 HGLPVPPGF

-964 DTINTIPELRSEIHG
+964 ETINTIPELRSEIHG
-979 MIRKFIGGLEGI
+979 MIRKFLNGLEQHTG
-991 TKRSFGNPNN
+991 RVFGNPNN

-1025 GLNDE
+1025 GMNDE
-1030 IAEAVAQDPEKGWTV
+1030 IAEAVAQDPEKGWAS

-1066 FDDEINAYKQQ
+1066 FDDEINAYKQR
-1077 TGVVMKADF
+1077 TNVVMKADF
-1086 TAAQMKEMAMA
+1086 TAEQMKEIALS
-1097 YKRILAEHGV
+1097 YKRILDEHGV
-1107 VFEQDSFKQLI
+1107 AFEQDSFRQLI

-1205 IGETQRKTA
+1205 IGETQRKA
-1214 KLEGYSMQTML
+1214 AGLEGPSMQKML

-1236 VKLTEDLGYGPQEI
+1236 VKLTEELGYSPQEI
-1250 EFTFESDNPDDFHIL
+1250 EFTFESDNPDDFYIL
-1265 QTRDQDLKTEEK
+1265 QTRDQDLKTVDSGQRKAESSFVFEK
-1277 PAAFVLS
+1277 PGQRLQLS
-1284 PDEMH
+1284 
-1289 PVGHGMGIGGGALNG
+1289 VGRGMGIGGGAMNG
-1304 LCAFNPQQIESLR
+1304 LCAFNPQQIEALR
-1317 KQFPDEHVILVR
+1317 QQYPDDHVILVR
-1329 PDTVPDDIGMI
+1329 PDTVPQDIGMI

-1359 TAVRLGKVCVVS
+1359 TAVRLGKVCVVC
-1371 CDGLEVDVN
+1371 CDGLDVDID
-1380 DEFGAINGHPLH
+1380 DEFGGINGHPLH
-1392 KGDKIAIDGNLGLAY
+1392 MGDKIAIDGNLGLVY
-1407 IGHYPVEK
+1407 LGHYPVETH
-1415 Q
+1415 

>member
-1 MSEPFK
+1 MSETFK

-12 ANLEQTRYKDI
+12 ANLAQTRYKDI

-48 CITEY
+48 CITEF

-63 TEELRKMLLDD
+63 IEELRKILMDD
-74 FWFYTREDIPSEA
+74 FWFYSREDIPQDA
-87 LHIPLE
+87 LLIPLE

-100 PEVAA
+100 PEVSK
-105 KLRLNIIITLMEF
+105 KLRLSIVNTLLEF
-118 ADKTFTSLRG
+118 AQKAYADT
-128 GTTKQSRQEATLQGD
+128 
-143 ASLPG
+143 
-148 VSVIAR
+148 
-154 NEAIQPTTDDNG
+154 
-166 LPRSAR
+166 
-172 NDLLAQV
+172 V
-179 FNILNDAFETNKDI
+179 FDILEDRFETNRDCY
-193 FILATKHAGRYLD
+193 ILASKYAIKYLD
-206 KVAHDERFKDTAC
+206 KLAPDAAYHDKVM
-219 HLLRMMLQENYRY
+219 HLVKIILKETYRY
-232 WQETSQVENW
+232 WRETTMVENW
-242 VESKRQLLTDE
+242 LNEKQQLVEPQEAET
-253 EIKTVSDEIGQPY
+253 IKTSIGQPY
-266 FAQLNADL
+266 FDQLNAEL
-274 KAADTWEKLT
+274 EQADTWEKLS
-284 DMPHFEQIAKR
+284 DMPVFDHIASR
-295 FIESEK
+295 FTKSEET
-301 AFPHFIT
+301 FPHFIT
-308 KFHYVFFLLHLP
+308 KFHYVFYLLHLP
-320 GMENQRERLIWNMNR
+320 GMESQRERLIWNMNR
-335 MMCDAIDEMPQEQL
+335 MLRDAVDEMPQDQ
-349 IPFIDTIFDLAEELR
+349 IMPFIDTIFDLAQELR
-364 KDYMSAVLDFQ
+364 GDYMSAVLDFQ

-380 KIIDVDQTE
+380 KIIDIDQTE
-389 QKEIVNYF
+389 MKEIVNYF

-411 VFVDEDWQLSVDEN
+411 VFVNEDWQLSVDEN

-539 LIGLTFSVFQFWS
+539 LIGLTLNVFKFWS
-552 DGIKENLRAILP
+552 DGIKENLRSILP
-564 NNVYDSIDV
+564 NNVYDAIDTE
-573 NSEWFTYVHNITVT
+573 SQWFTYIHDITVM
-587 MSETSCLDAEDLLM
+587 MSETSCLDPEDLLM
-601 LSRDDFDK
+601 LSRDDFDA
-609 LIGRAAEKLQLDQ
+609 LIVRAVEKLGIDQ
-622 TIADREHA
+622 TIGDREHA
-630 RLMDIKD
+630 RLMDTRD

-671 EKAYKKKDIGTS
+671 EVAYKKKDVGTS

-791 AKLQML
+791 SKLKML
-797 KYSLTSR
+797 KYALTSR

-812 NIFGFISEDVKRIVI
+812 NIFQFISEDVKRIVI

-842 PQIFDPEGKLD
+842 PQLFDPEGKLD
-853 ERETAALVSKKS
+853 ERETAALISRKS
-865 EEFHRD
+865 EEFHRE

-900 DQKLINDIMTYNS
+900 DEKLISDIMTYNS
-913 EMLISPFWKAT
+913 EMLISPFWEAT

-945 NGLPVPPGF
+945 NKMPVPPGF

-964 DTINTIPELRSEIHG
+964 ETINTIPELRSEIHR

-991 TKRSFGNPNN
+991 TQRNFGDPKN

-1030 IAEAVAQDPEKGWTV
+1030 IAEAVAQDPDKGWAI

-1086 TAAQMKEMAMA
+1086 SAVQMREIAMA
-1097 YKRILAEHGV
+1097 YKRILAEHNV
-1107 VFEQDSFKQLI
+1107 MFEQDSFKQLI

-1174 NRERPGVH
+1174 HRERPGVH

-1187 TLRSQGEDIVGGL
+1187 TMRSQGEDIVGGL

-1205 IGETQRKTA
+1205 IGETQRKA
-1214 KLEGYSMQTML
+1214 AGLEGPSMQTLL

-1236 VKLTEDLGYGPQEI
+1236 VKLTEELGYSPQEI
-1250 EFTFESDNPDDFHIL
+1250 EFTFESSNPDDFYIL
-1265 QTRDQDLKTEEK
+1265 QTRDQDLKNEEK

-1284 PDEMH
+1284 PDEMNQ
-1289 PVGHGMGIGGGALNG
+1289 VGHGMGIGGGALNG
-1304 LCAFNPQQIESLR
+1304 LCAFNPQQIVTLR
-1317 KQFPDEHVILVR
+1317 EQFPDEHVILVR

-1340 FDCDGL
+1340 FDSDGL

-1371 CDGLEVDVN
+1371 CDGLDVDID
-1380 DEFGAINGHPLH
+1380 DEFGSINGHPL
-1392 KGDKIAIDGNLGLAY
+1392 KMGDKIAIDGNLGLVY
-1407 IGHYPVEK
+1407 LGHYPVE
-1415 Q
+1415 

>member
-1 MSEPFK
+1 MFEPFK

-12 ANLEQTRYKDI
+12 ANLAQTRYKDI

-33 ALSAKY
+33 NLSVKY

-63 TEELRKMLLDD
+63 IEELRKILMDD
-74 FWFYTREDIPSEA
+74 LWFYTRDDVPADALLIP
-87 LHIPLE
+87 IG
-93 MMRSLLK
+93 MMHSLLK
-100 PEVAA
+100 PDVSK
-105 KLRLNIIITLMEF
+105 KLRLSIVNTLLEF
-118 ADKTFTSLRG
+118 VQTVYAKSPKHQHLIDVVF
-128 GTTKQSRQEATLQGD
+128 
-143 ASLPG
+143 
-148 VSVIAR
+148 
-154 NEAIQPTTDDNG
+154 DD
-166 LPRSAR
+166 
-172 NDLLAQV
+172 
-179 FNILNDAFETNKDI
+179 LNDKLESNCDSY
-193 FILATKHAGRYLD
+193 ILASKYAIRYLD
-206 KVAHDERFKDTAC
+206 KLARDEQYCLQTMDLVRTILKETYRF
-219 HLLRMMLQENYRY
+219 
-232 WQETSQVENW
+232 WQETTMVENW
-242 VESKRQLLTDE
+242 IDEKQSLVNDEEKTILLT
-253 EIKTVSDEIGQPY
+253 SIGRPY
-266 FAQLNADL
+266 FNQLNADL
-274 KAADTWEKLT
+274 ETADTWEQLAE
-284 DMPHFEQIAKR
+284 MPVFDQIAAR
-295 FIESEK
+295 FTKSEET
-301 AFPHFIT
+301 FPHFIT
-308 KFHYVFFLLHLP
+308 KFHYVFYLLHLP
-320 GMENQRERLIWNMNR
+320 GMESQRERLIWNMNR
-335 MMCDAIDEMPQEQL
+335 MLREAVDEMDQDQI
-349 IPFIDTIFDLAEELR
+349 IPFIDTIFELAQELR
-364 KDYMSAVLDFQ
+364 ENYMSAVLDFQ

-380 KIIDVDQTE
+380 KIIDIDQTE

-539 LIGLTFSVFQFWS
+539 LIDLTLNVFKFWS
-552 DGIKENLRAILP
+552 DGVKENLRSILP
-564 NNVYDSIDV
+564 NNVYNSIDIE
-573 NSEWFTYVHNITVT
+573 SQWFTYVHDITVT
-587 MSETSCLDAEDLLM
+587 MSETSCLDPEDLLM

-609 LIGRAAEKLQLDQ
+609 LIVRAAEKLQLDQ
-622 TIADREHA
+622 AIADREHA

-654 NSLRNYPFI
+654 NSLRSYPFL
-663 ADKDIDAF
+663 ADKDIDEF
-671 EKAYKKKDIGTS
+671 EKAYKNKEVGKS
-683 LKMIYAFMEKLKEI
+683 LKLIYAFMEKLKEI

-812 NIFGFISEDVKRIVI
+812 NIFQFISEDVKRIVI
-827 SYFLKSYEYPLKVVV
+827 SYFLKSYEYPLKVIV
-842 PQIFDPEGKLD
+842 PQLFDPEGKLD
-853 ERETAALVSKKS
+853 ERETAALISRKS

-900 DQKLINDIMTYNS
+900 DEKLIRDIMTYNS
-913 EMLISPFWKAT
+913 EMLISPFWEPT

-945 NGLPVPPGF
+945 NRLPVPPGF

-964 DTINTIPELRSEIHG
+964 ETINTIPELRSEIHG
-979 MIRKFIGGLEGI
+979 MIRKFINGLESI
-991 TKRSFGNPNN
+991 TKRNFGDPKN

-1025 GLNDE
+1025 GMNDE
-1030 IAEAVAQDPEKGWTV
+1030 IAEAVAQDPDKGWTV
-1045 WDSYRRLLQSWGM
+1045 WDSYRRLIQSWGM

-1066 FDDEINAYKQQ
+1066 FDDEINAYKQR

-1086 TAAQMKEMAMA
+1086 SMEQMKEIAMA
-1097 YKRILAEHGV
+1097 YKRILDDHHV
-1107 VFEQDSFKQLI
+1107 DFEQDSFKQLI

-1123 VIDSWNSERALAYRR
+1123 VIESWNSERALAYRR

-1187 TLRSQGEDIVGGL
+1187 TMRSQGEDIVGGL

-1214 KLEGYSMQTML
+1214 GLEGPSMQTLL
-1225 PDMYKKIYNTA
+1225 PDMYRKIYNTA
-1236 VKLTEDLGYGPQEI
+1236 VKLTEELGYSPQEI
-1250 EFTFESDNPDDFHIL
+1250 EFTFESDNPDDFYIL
-1265 QTRDQDLKTEEK
+1265 QTRDQDLKTVESGKMKVESSFVFEA
-1277 PAAFVLS
+1277 PAQRLQLS
-1284 PDEMH
+1284 
-1289 PVGHGMGIGGGALNG
+1289 VGHGIGIGGGAMNG
-1304 LCAFNPQQIESLR
+1304 LASFNAQQIKELR
-1317 KQFPDEHVILVR
+1317 EQYPDENVVLVR

-1371 CDGLEVDVN
+1371 CDGLDVDVD
-1380 DEFGAINGHPLH
+1380 DEFGAINGHPLNM
-1392 KGDKIAIDGNLGLAY
+1392 GDKIAIDGNLGLVY
-1407 IGHYPVEK
+1407 LGHYPVE
-1415 Q
+1415 

>member
-1 MSEPFK
+1 MSETFK

-23 FIPEEHQQFI
+23 FIPEEHQRFI
-33 ALSAKY
+33 NLSAKY

-63 TEELRKMLLDD
+63 IEELRKILMDD
-74 FWFYTREDIPSEA
+74 YWFYSREDVPADA
-87 LHIPLE
+87 LLTPLE

-100 PEVAA
+100 PAVPK
-105 KLRLNIIITLMEF
+105 KLRLNIVNTLLEF
-118 ADKTFTSLRG
+118 ASRHCEEPQATKQSTRAEVTAVGGQVDCHVTSLR
-128 GTTKQSRQEATLQGD
+128 
-143 ASLPG
+143 
-148 VSVIAR
+148 SV
-154 NEAIQPTTDDNG
+154 P
-166 LPRSAR
+166 R
-172 NDLLAQV
+172 NDVADAV
-179 FNILNDAFETNKDI
+179 FDILEERFETNRDCY
-193 FILATKHAGRYLD
+193 ILASKYAIKYLD
-206 KVAHDERFKDTAC
+206 KLASDEQYHDQVM
-219 HLLRMMLQENYRY
+219 HLVKTILKETYRY
-232 WQETSQVENW
+232 WRDTTQVAKWLAEKQQIVEPQEAET
-242 VESKRQLLTDE
+242 
-253 EIKTVSDEIGQPY
+253 IKNAIGQPY
-266 FAQLNADL
+266 FDQLNADL
-274 KAADTWEKLT
+274 NNADTWEKLS
-284 DMPHFEQIAKR
+284 DMPVFDQIASR
-295 FIESEK
+295 FTKSEET
-301 AFPHFIT
+301 FPHFIT
-308 KFHYVFFLLHLP
+308 KFHYVFYLLHLP
-320 GMENQRERLIWNMNR
+320 GMESQRERLIWNMNR
-335 MMCDAIDEMPQEQL
+335 MLRDAVDEMPQDQIE
-349 IPFIDTIFDLAEELR
+349 PFIDTIFDLAQELR

-380 KIIDVDQTE
+380 KIIDIDQSE
-389 QKEIVNYF
+389 QRDLVNYY

-411 VFVDEDWQLSVDEN
+411 VFVNEDWQLSVDEN

-539 LIGLTFSVFQFWS
+539 LIGLTLNVFKFWS
-552 DGIKENLRAILP
+552 DGVKENLRSILP

-573 NSEWFTYVHNITVT
+573 NSQWFTYIHDITVM
-587 MSETSCLDAEDLLM
+587 MSETSCLDPEDLLM
-601 LSRDDFDK
+601 LSRDDFDA
-609 LIGRAAEKLQLDQ
+609 LIVRSVEKLGID
-622 TIADREHA
+622 TAIGDREHA
-630 RLMDIKD
+630 RLMDTRD

-654 NSLRNYPFI
+654 NSLRSFPFI
-663 ADKDIDAF
+663 ADKDIDEF
-671 EKAYKKKDIGTS
+671 ENAYKQKNIGKS
-683 LKMIYAFMEKLKEI
+683 LKMIYAFMEKLKQT

-747 LMEQVVQGI
+747 LMEQVVQSI

-791 AKLQML
+791 SKLKML
-797 KYSLTSR
+797 KYALTSR

-812 NIFGFISEDVKRIVI
+812 NIFQFISEDVKRIVI

-842 PQIFDPEGKLD
+842 PQLFDPEGKLD
-853 ERETAALVSKKS
+853 ERETAALVSRKS

-913 EMLISPFWKAT
+913 EMLISPFWEPT

-945 NGLPVPPGF
+945 NKMPVPPGF

-979 MIRKFIGGLEGI
+979 MIRKFIGGLENI
-991 TKRSFGNPNN
+991 TQLSFGNPER

-1030 IAEAVAQDPEKGWTV
+1030 IAEAVAQDPAKGWAI

-1066 FDDEINAYKQQ
+1066 FDDEINAYKQK
-1077 TGVVMKADF
+1077 TNVTMKADF
-1086 TAAQMKEMAMA
+1086 TAIQMKEIAMA
-1097 YKRILAEHGV
+1097 YKRILTEHNV

-1118 ECVNM
+1118 DCVNM

-1152 QQMIFGNRSATSG
+1152 QQMIFGNCSETSG

-1205 IGETQRKTA
+1205 IGETQRKA
-1214 KLEGYSMQTML
+1214 AGLEGPSMQTLL
-1225 PDMYKKIYNTA
+1225 PDMYRKIYNTA
-1236 VKLTEDLGYGPQEI
+1236 VKLTEELGYSPQEI
-1250 EFTFESDNPDDFHIL
+1250 EFTFESDNPDDFYIL
-1265 QTRDQDLKTEEK
+1265 QTRDQDLKNEEK

-1284 PDEMH
+1284 PDEMMQI
-1289 PVGHGMGIGGGALNG
+1289 GRGMGIGGGALNG
-1304 LCAFNPQQIESLR
+1304 LCAFNPQQIETLR
-1317 KQFPDEHVILVR
+1317 NQHPDEHVILVR

-1371 CDGLEVDVN
+1371 CDGLEVDID
-1380 DEFGAINGHPLH
+1380 DEFGSINGHPLQM
-1392 KGDKIAIDGNLGLAY
+1392 GDKIAIDGSLGLVY
-1407 IGHYPVEK
+1407 LGHYPVETH
-1415 Q
+1415 

>member
-1 MSEPFK
+1 MPEPFK

-12 ANLEQTRYKDI
+12 ANLEQTRYKNI
-23 FIPEEHQQFI
+23 FIPEEHQRFI
-33 ALSAKY
+33 SLSAKY
-39 FGINKRAKD
+39 FGINKRAKE

-63 TEELRKMLLDD
+63 TEELRKMLIDD
-74 FWFYTREDIPSEA
+74 LWFYTREDVPADVLLIP
-87 LHIPLE
+87 IE
-93 MMRSLLK
+93 MIHSLLK
-100 PEVAA
+100 PEVPK
-105 KLRLNIIITLMEF
+105 KLRLSIVNTLLEFVKLIYEKYPNHHHLIDQVF
-118 ADKTFTSLRG
+118 AD
-128 GTTKQSRQEATLQGD
+128 
-143 ASLPG
+143 
-148 VSVIAR
+148 
-154 NEAIQPTTDDNG
+154 
-166 LPRSAR
+166 
-172 NDLLAQV
+172 
-179 FNILNDAFETNKDI
+179 LNDKFDTNRDCY
-193 FILATKHAGRYLD
+193 ILASKYAIKYLD
-206 KVAHDERFKDTAC
+206 KLSSDEKY
-219 HLLRMMLQENYRY
+219 HLEVMHLVKTILMENYRF
-232 WQETSQVENW
+232 WRETTVVENW
-242 VESKRQLLTDE
+242 LDE
-253 EIKTVSDEIGQPY
+253 KQNLVTEEERMTLINTIGKPY
-266 FAQLNADL
+266 FDQL
-274 KAADTWEKLT
+274 KADVEADTWEKLAE
-284 DMPHFEQIAKR
+284 MPVFDQIASR
-295 FIESEK
+295 FTKSEET
-301 AFPHFIT
+301 FPHFIT
-308 KFHYVFFLLHLP
+308 KFHYVFYLLHLP
-320 GMENQRERLIWNMNR
+320 GMESQRERLIWNMNR
-335 MMCDAIDEMPQEQL
+335 MLRDAVDEMEQDQ
-349 IPFIDTIFDLAEELR
+349 IEPFIDTIFDLAQELR

-380 KIIDVDQTE
+380 KIIDIDQTE
-389 QKEIVNYF
+389 QRDIVNYF

-439 SKFPMEKLLSSLI
+439 SKYPMEKLLSSLI

-539 LIGLTFSVFQFWS
+539 LIGLTLNVYKFWC
-552 DGIKENLRAILP
+552 DGEKENLRSILP

-573 NSEWFTYVHNITVT
+573 NSEWFTYVHDITVA
-587 MSETSCLDAEDLLM
+587 MCETSCLDPEDLLM

-609 LIGRAAEKLQLDQ
+609 LIHRAVEKLGIDSA
-622 TIADREHA
+622 IGDREHA
-630 RLMDIKD
+630 RLMDLKD

-654 NSLRNYPFI
+654 SSLRNYPFI
-663 ADKDIDAF
+663 ADQDIDAF
-671 EKAYKKKDIGTS
+671 EMAYKRKDVGQS
-683 LKMIYAFMEKLKEI
+683 LKLIYAFMEKLKSV

-791 AKLQML
+791 SKLKML
-797 KYSLTSR
+797 KYALTSR

-812 NIFGFISEDVKRIVI
+812 NLFQFISEDVKRIVI
-827 SYFLKSYEYPLKVVV
+827 SYFLKSYEYPLKVIV
-842 PQIFDPEGKLD
+842 PQLFDPEGKLD
-853 ERETAALVSKKS
+853 ERETAALISKKS

-885 IARIL
+885 ITRIL

-900 DQKLINDIMTYNS
+900 DEKLIGDIMSYNS
-913 EMLISPFWKAT
+913 EMLISPFWEAT

-964 DTINTIPELRSEIHG
+964 ETINTIPELRSEIHG
-979 MIRKFIGGLEGI
+979 MIRKYINGLEEI
-991 TKRSFGNPNN
+991 TKRKFGDPSN

-1030 IAEAVAQDPEKGWTV
+1030 IAEAVAQEPDKGWAI

-1066 FDDEINAYKQQ
+1066 FDDEINAYKQK
-1077 TGVVMKADF
+1077 TNVVMKADF
-1086 TAAQMKEMAMA
+1086 TAEQMREIAMA
-1097 YKRILAEHGV
+1097 YKRILDEHQV

-1187 TLRSQGEDIVGGL
+1187 TMRSQGEDIVGGL

-1214 KLEGYSMQTML
+1214 NLEGPSMQTML
-1225 PDMYKKIYNTA
+1225 PDMYRKIYNIA
-1236 VKLTEDLGYGPQEI
+1236 VKLTEELGYSPQEI
-1250 EFTFESDNPDDFHIL
+1250 EFTFESDNPDDFYIL
-1265 QTRDQDLKTEEK
+1265 QTRDQDLKTTENGKRKTESS
-1277 PAAFVLS
+1277 FVFENPTQRIQLS
-1284 PDEMH
+1284 
-1289 PVGHGMGIGGGALNG
+1289 VGHGMGIGGGAMNG
-1304 LCAFNPQQIESLR
+1304 LAAFNANQIEELR
-1317 KQFPDEHVILVR
+1317 KQYPEENVILVR

-1371 CDGLEVDVN
+1371 CDGLEVDVD
-1380 DEFGAINGHPLH
+1380 DEFGSINGHPLH
-1392 KGDKIAIDGNLGLAY
+1392 EGDKIAIDGSQGLVY
-1407 IGHYPVEK
+1407 LGHYPIE
-1415 Q
+1415 

>member
-12 ANLEQTRYKDI
+12 ANLAQTRYKDI

-33 ALSAKY
+33 NLSVKY

-63 TEELRKMLLDD
+63 IEELRKILMDD
-74 FWFYTREDIPSEA
+74 LWFYTRDDVPADALLIP
-87 LHIPLE
+87 IG
-93 MMRSLLK
+93 MMHSLLK
-100 PEVAA
+100 PDVSK
-105 KLRLNIIITLMEF
+105 KLRLSIVNTLLEF
-118 ADKTFTSLRG
+118 VQTVYAKSPKHQHLIDVVF
-128 GTTKQSRQEATLQGD
+128 
-143 ASLPG
+143 
-148 VSVIAR
+148 
-154 NEAIQPTTDDNG
+154 DD
-166 LPRSAR
+166 
-172 NDLLAQV
+172 
-179 FNILNDAFETNKDI
+179 LNDKLESNCDSY
-193 FILATKHAGRYLD
+193 ILASKYAIRYLD
-206 KVAHDERFKDTAC
+206 KLARDEQYCLQTMDLVRTILKETYRF
-219 HLLRMMLQENYRY
+219 
-232 WQETSQVENW
+232 WQETTMVENW
-242 VESKRQLLTDE
+242 IDEKQSLVNDEEKTILLT
-253 EIKTVSDEIGQPY
+253 SIGRPY
-266 FAQLNADL
+266 FNQLNADL
-274 KAADTWEKLT
+274 ETADTWEQLAE
-284 DMPHFEQIAKR
+284 MPVFDQIAAR
-295 FIESEK
+295 FTKSEET
-301 AFPHFIT
+301 FPHFIA
-308 KFHYVFFLLHLP
+308 KFHYVFYLLHLP
-320 GMENQRERLIWNMNR
+320 GMESQRERLIWNMNKMLR
-335 MMCDAIDEMPQEQL
+335 EAVDEMPQNQ
-349 IPFIDTIFDLAEELR
+349 IMPFIDTIFDLAQELR

-380 KIIDVDQTE
+380 KIIDIDQTE

-539 LIGLTFSVFQFWS
+539 LIGLTLSVFKFWS
-552 DGIKENLRAILP
+552 DGIKENLRSILP
-564 NNVYDSIDV
+564 NNVYDSIDTE
-573 NSEWFTYVHNITVT
+573 SQWFTYVHDITVT
-587 MSETSCLDAEDLLM
+587 MSETSCLDPEDLLM

-609 LIGRAAEKLQLDQ
+609 LIVRAAEKLQLDQ
-622 TIADREHA
+622 AIADREHA

-654 NSLRNYPFI
+654 NSLRSYPFL
-663 ADKDIDAF
+663 ADKDIDEF
-671 EKAYKKKDIGTS
+671 EKAYKNKEVGKS
-683 LKMIYAFMEKLKEI
+683 LKLIYAFMEKLKEI

-812 NIFGFISEDVKRIVI
+812 NIFQFISEDVKRIVI
-827 SYFLKSYEYPLKVVV
+827 SYFLKSYEYPLKVIV
-842 PQIFDPEGKLD
+842 PQLFDPEGKLD
-853 ERETAALVSKKS
+853 ERETAALISRKS

-900 DQKLINDIMTYNS
+900 DEKLIRDIMTYNS
-913 EMLISPFWKAT
+913 EMLISPFWEPT

-945 NGLPVPPGF
+945 NRLPVPPGF

-964 DTINTIPELRSEIHG
+964 ETINTIPELRSEIHG
-979 MIRKFIGGLEGI
+979 MIHKFINGLESI
-991 TKRSFGNPNN
+991 TKRNFGDPKN

-1025 GLNDE
+1025 GMNDE
-1030 IAEAVAQDPEKGWTV
+1030 IAEAVAQDPDKGWTV
-1045 WDSYRRLLQSWGM
+1045 WDSYRRLIQSWGM

-1066 FDDEINAYKQQ
+1066 FDDEINAYKQR

-1086 TAAQMKEMAMA
+1086 SMEQMKEIAMA
-1097 YKRILAEHGV
+1097 YKRILDDHHV
-1107 VFEQDSFKQLI
+1107 DFEQDSFKQLI

-1123 VIDSWNSERALAYRR
+1123 VIESWNSERALAYRR

-1187 TLRSQGEDIVGGL
+1187 TMRSQGEDIVGGL

-1205 IGETQRKTA
+1205 IGETQRKA
-1214 KLEGYSMQTML
+1214 AGLEGPSMQTML

-1236 VKLTEDLGYGPQEI
+1236 VKLTEELGYSPQEI
-1250 EFTFESDNPDDFHIL
+1250 EFTFESDNPDDFYIL
-1265 QTRDQDLKTEEK
+1265 QTRDQDLKTVESGKMKVESSFVFEA
-1277 PAAFVLS
+1277 PAQRLQLS
-1284 PDEMH
+1284 
-1289 PVGHGMGIGGGALNG
+1289 VGHGIGIGGGAMNG
-1304 LCAFNPQQIESLR
+1304 LAAFNAQQIKELR
-1317 KQFPDEHVILVR
+1317 EQYPDENVVLVR

-1354 SHAAV
+1354 LHAAV

-1371 CDGLEVDVN
+1371 CDGLNVDVD
-1380 DEFGAINGHPLH
+1380 DEFGAINGHPLN
-1392 KGDKIAIDGNLGLAY
+1392 KGDKIAIDGNQGLVY
-1407 IGHYPVEK
+1407 LGHYSVE
-1415 Q
+1415 

>member
-33 ALSAKY
+33 NLSAKY
-39 FGINKRAKD
+39 FGINKRAKE

-53 HHPLSNHTFV
+53 HHPMSNHTFV
-63 TEELRKMLLDD
+63 TEELRKILIDD
-74 FWFYTREDIPSEA
+74 FWFYTREDVPADA
-87 LHIPLE
+87 LLIPLE

-100 PEVAA
+100 PEVPK
-105 KLRLNIIITLMEF
+105 KLRLGIVNTLLEF
-118 ADKTFTSLRG
+118 ASTSLRG
-128 GTTKQSRQEATLQGD
+128 ASATKQSISDG
-143 ASLPG
+143 
-148 VSVIAR
+148 
-154 NEAIQPTTDDNG
+154 NG
-166 LPRSAR
+166 LLRCAR
-172 NDLLAQV
+172 NDVTDAV
-179 FNILNDAFETNKDI
+179 FDILNDRFETNRDCY
-193 FILATKHAGRYLD
+193 ILASKYAIKYLD
-206 KVAHDERFKDTAC
+206 QLAPDAAYHDKVMQLVKTI
-219 HLLRMMLQENYRY
+219 LQETYRY
-232 WQETSQVENW
+232 WRETTQVEHW
-242 VESKRQLLTDE
+242 LTEKASLVEPQEAET
-253 EIKTVSDEIGQPY
+253 IKTTIGQPY
-266 FAQLNADL
+266 FDQLNADL
-274 KAADTWEKLT
+274 NQADTWEKLR
-284 DMPHFEQIAKR
+284 DMPVYDQIAAR
-295 FIESEK
+295 FTKSEET
-301 AFPHFIT
+301 FPHFIT
-308 KFHYVFFLLHLP
+308 KFHYVFYLLHLP
-320 GMENQRERLIWNMNR
+320 GMESQRERLIWNMNR
-335 MMCDAIDEMPQEQL
+335 MLRDAVDEMPQEQ
-349 IPFIDTIFDLAEELR
+349 IKPFIDTIFDLAQELR

-573 NSEWFTYVHNITVT
+573 NSEWFTYVHDITVT

-609 LIGRAAEKLQLDQ
+609 LISRAAEKLQLDQ

-853 ERETAALVSKKS
+853 ERETAALISKKS

-1225 PDMYKKIYNTA
+1225 PDMYKMIYNTA

-1250 EFTFESDNPDDFHIL
+1250 EFTFESDNPDDFYIL

-1380 DEFGAINGHPLH
+1380 DEFGAINGHPLRMN
-1392 KGDKIAIDGNLGLAY
+1392 DKIAIDGNLGLAY
-1407 IGHYPVEK
+1407 LGHYPVEK

>member
-33 ALSAKY
+33 NLSAKY

-48 CITEY
+48 CITEF

-63 TEELRKMLLDD
+63 TEELRKILMDD
-74 FWFYTREDIPSEA
+74 FWFYTREDVPADA
-87 LHIPLE
+87 LLIPLE
-93 MMRSLLK
+93 MMRSLLRPDVQK
-100 PEVAA
+100 
-105 KLRLNIIITLMEF
+105 KLRLGIVNTLLEFAQKTYSEFKVPNSAFRIITLIF
-118 ADKTFTSLRG
+118 D
-128 GTTKQSRQEATLQGD
+128 
-143 ASLPG
+143 
-148 VSVIAR
+148 
-154 NEAIQPTTDDNG
+154 
-166 LPRSAR
+166 
-172 NDLLAQV
+172 
-179 FNILNDAFETNKDI
+179 ILNDRFEANRDCY
-193 FILATKHAGRYLD
+193 ILASKYAIKYLD
-206 KVAHDERFKDTAC
+206 KLAPDPAYHDKVM
-219 HLLRMMLQENYRY
+219 HLVKTILKENYRY
-232 WQETSQVENW
+232 WQETTQVENW
-242 VESKRQLLTDE
+242 LNEKASLVEPQEAETIIAS
-253 EIKTVSDEIGQPY
+253 IGQPY
-266 FAQLNADL
+266 FDQLNADL
-274 KAADTWEKLT
+274 DAADTWEKLS
-284 DMPHFEQIAKR
+284 DMPVFDQIASR
-295 FIESEK
+295 FTKSEET
-301 AFPHFIT
+301 FPHFIT
-308 KFHYVFFLLHLP
+308 KFHYVFYLLHLP
-320 GMENQRERLIWNMNR
+320 GMESQRERLIWNMNR
-335 MMCDAIDEMPQEQL
+335 MLRDAVDEMPQDQ
-349 IPFIDTIFDLAEELR
+349 IVPFIDTIFDLAQELR
-364 KDYMSAVLDFQ
+364 GDYMSAVLDFQ

-380 KIIDVDQTE
+380 KIIDIDQSE
-389 QKEIVNYF
+389 QRDLVNYY

-411 VFVDEDWQLSVDEN
+411 VFVNEDWQLSVDEN

-539 LIGLTFSVFQFWS
+539 LIGLTLNVFKFWS
-552 DGIKENLRAILP
+552 DGVKENLRPILP

-573 NSEWFTYVHNITVT
+573 TSQWFTYIHDITVM
-587 MSETSCLDAEDLLM
+587 MSETSCLDPEDLLM
-601 LSRDDFDK
+601 LSRDDFDA
-609 LIGRAAEKLQLDQ
+609 LIVRAVEKLGIDPA
-622 TIADREHA
+622 IGDREHA
-630 RLMDIKD
+630 RLMDTRD

-654 NSLRNYPFI
+654 SSLRNYPFI
-663 ADKDIDAF
+663 ADKDIDEF
-671 EKAYKKKDIGTS
+671 EKAYKNKEVGKS
-683 LKMIYAFMEKLKEI
+683 LKLIYAFMEKLKET

-747 LMEQVVQGI
+747 LMEQVVQSI

-791 AKLQML
+791 AKLKML
-797 KYSLTSR
+797 KYALTSR

-812 NIFGFISEDVKRIVI
+812 NIFQFISDDVKRIVI
-827 SYFLKSYEYPLKVVV
+827 NYFLKSYEYPLKVVV
-842 PQIFDPEGKLD
+842 PQLFDPEGKLD
-853 ERETAALVSKKS
+853 ERETIALISRKS

-900 DQKLINDIMTYNS
+900 DEKLINDIMTYNS
-913 EMLISPFWKAT
+913 EMLISPFWEPT

-945 NGLPVPPGF
+945 NKMPVPPGF

-964 DTINTIPELRSEIHG
+964 ETINTIPELRSEIHG
-979 MIRKFIGGLEGI
+979 MIRKFINELEG
-991 TKRSFGNPNN
+991 KANRVFGDPSN

-1025 GLNDE
+1025 GMNDE
-1030 IAEAVAQDPEKGWTV
+1030 IAEAVAQDESKAWAV

-1086 TAAQMKEMAMA
+1086 KSAQMKEIAMA
-1097 YKRILAEHGV
+1097 YKRILAEHNV
-1107 VFEQDSFKQLI
+1107 PFEQDSFKQLI

-1205 IGETQRKTA
+1205 IGETQRKA
-1214 KLEGYSMQTML
+1214 AGLEGPSMQTML

-1236 VKLTEDLGYGPQEI
+1236 VKLTEELGYSPQEI
-1250 EFTFESDNPDDFHIL
+1250 EFTFESENPDDFYIL
-1265 QTRDQDLKTEEK
+1265 QTRDQDLKNEEK
-1277 PAAFVLS
+1277 PDTFVMS
-1284 PDEMH
+1284 PDEMDQI
-1289 PVGHGMGIGGGALNG
+1289 GHGMGIGGGAMNG
-1304 LCAFNPQQIESLR
+1304 LAAFNPQQIETLR
-1317 KQFPDEHVILVR
+1317 KQYPDENIILVR
-1329 PDTVPDDIGMI
+1329 PDTVPQDIGMI
-1340 FDCDGL
+1340 FDSDGL

-1371 CDGLEVDVN
+1371 CDGLDVDID
-1380 DEFGAINGHPLH
+1380 DEFGHLNGHPLNM
-1392 KGDKIAIDGNLGLAY
+1392 GDKIAIDGNLGLVY
-1407 IGHYPVEK
+1407 LGHYPVEK
-1415 Q
+1415 H

>member
-33 ALSAKY
+33 NLSTKY
-39 FGINKRAKD
+39 FGISKRAKE

-63 TEELRKMLLDD
+63 VEELRKILMDD
-74 FWFYTREDIPSEA
+74 FWFYTREDVPADA
-87 LHIPLE
+87 LLVPIE

-100 PEVAA
+100 PEVPM
-105 KLRLNIIITLMEF
+105 KLRLSIVNTLLEF
-118 ADKTFTSLRG
+118 A
-128 GTTKQSRQEATLQGD
+128 TKSTLLD
-143 ASLPG
+143 AVFEVL
-148 VSVIAR
+148 
-154 NEAIQPTTDDNG
+154 NERFDSNRDCY
-166 LPRSAR
+166 
-172 NDLLAQV
+172 
-179 FNILNDAFETNKDI
+179 
-193 FILATKHAGRYLD
+193 ILASKYAIRYLD
-206 KVAHDERFKDTAC
+206 KLAHDEKYGAKAIN
-219 HLLRMMLQENYRY
+219 LVRMILEETYRY
-232 WQETSQVENW
+232 WRDTTMVEQWLEDKASLVEPQEVQA
-242 VESKRQLLTDE
+242 
-253 EIKTVSDEIGQPY
+253 IKDSIGQPY
-266 FAQLNADL
+266 FDQLNADL
-274 KAADTWEKLT
+274 EAADTWEKLSALPVY
-284 DMPHFEQIAKR
+284 DQIASR
-295 FIESEK
+295 FTKSEET
-301 AFPHFIT
+301 FPHFIT
-308 KFHYVFFLLHLP
+308 KFHYVFYLLHLP
-320 GMENQRERLIWNMNR
+320 GMESQRERLIWNMNR
-335 MMCDAIDEMPQEQL
+335 MLREAVDEMEQDQ
-349 IPFIDTIFDLAEELR
+349 IMPFIDTIFDLAQELR

-380 KIIDVDQTE
+380 KIIDIDQTE

-539 LIGLTFSVFQFWS
+539 LIGLTLSVFKFWS
-552 DGIKENLRAILP
+552 DGIKENLRSILP
-564 NNVYDSIDV
+564 NNVYDSIDTE
-573 NSEWFTYVHNITVT
+573 SQWFTYVHDITVT
-587 MSETSCLDAEDLLM
+587 MSETSCLDPEDLLM

-609 LIGRAAEKLQLDQ
+609 LIVRAVEKLGLEQA
-622 TIADREHA
+622 IGDREHA

-671 EKAYKKKDIGTS
+671 EIAYKKKDVGTS
-683 LKMIYAFMEKLKEI
+683 LKMIYAFMEKLKEV

-747 LMEQVVQGI
+747 LMEQVVQSI

-791 AKLQML
+791 SKLKML
-797 KYSLTSR
+797 KYALTSR

-812 NIFGFISEDVKRIVI
+812 NIFQFISEDVKRIVI

-842 PQIFDPEGKLD
+842 PQIFDPEGQLD
-853 ERETAALVSKKS
+853 ERETAALISRKS

-913 EMLISPFWKAT
+913 EMLISPFWEAT

-964 DTINTIPELRSEIHG
+964 ETINTIPELRSEIHS
-979 MIRKFIGGLEGI
+979 MIRKFIGGLENI
-991 TKRSFGNPNN
+991 TRRSFGSPDN

-1030 IAEAVAQDPEKGWTV
+1030 IAEAVSQDPAMGWVV
-1045 WDSYRRLLQSWGM
+1045 WDSYRRLIQSWGM

-1086 TAAQMKEMAMA
+1086 SAKQMKEIAMA
-1097 YKRILAEHGV
+1097 YKRILDDHNV

-1123 VIDSWNSERALAYRR
+1123 VIESWNSERALAYRR

-1205 IGETQRKTA
+1205 IGETQRKA
-1214 KLEGYSMQTML
+1214 AGLEGPSMQTLL

-1236 VKLTEDLGYGPQEI
+1236 VELTENLGYSPQEI
-1250 EFTFESDNPDDFHIL
+1250 EFTFESDSPDDFYIL
-1265 QTRDQDLKTEEK
+1265 QTRDQDLKTVESGKVKGESSFIFEK
-1277 PAAFVLS
+1277 PEQRLQLS
-1284 PDEMH
+1284 
-1289 PVGHGMGIGGGALNG
+1289 VGHGIGIGGGAMNG
-1304 LCAFNPQQIESLR
+1304 LAAFNAQQIKELR
-1317 KQFPDEHVILVR
+1317 EQHPNDHVILVR

-1371 CDGLEVDVN
+1371 CDGLDVDVD
-1380 DEFGAINGHPLH
+1380 DEFGSINGHPLNM
-1392 KGDKIAIDGNLGLAY
+1392 GDLIAIDGNLGLVY
-1407 IGHYPVEK
+1407 LGHYPVE
-1415 Q
+1415 

>member
-1 MSEPFK
+1 MAETFK

-12 ANLEQTRYKDI
+12 ANLAQTRYKDI

-39 FGINKRAKD
+39 FGINKRAKE

-63 TEELRKMLLDD
+63 TEELRKMLMDD
-74 FWFYTREDIPSEA
+74 FWFYTRDDIPTDA
-87 LHIPLE
+87 LNIPLE
-93 MMRSLLK
+93 MMHSLLK

-105 KLRLNIIITLMEF
+105 KLRLNVIITLMEF
-118 ADKTFTSLRG
+118 ANKVVKESE
-128 GTTKQSRQEATLQGD
+128 KH
-143 ASLPG
+143 
-148 VSVIAR
+148 I
-154 NEAIQPTTDDNG
+154 G
-166 LPRSAR
+166 LITV
-172 NDLLAQV
+172 V
-179 FNILNDAFETNKDI
+179 FNILNDAFEGSEVPEQVPEPVEGREGPTGNKDV

-206 KVAHDERFKDTAC
+206 KVAQDERFKDQAC
-219 HLLRMMLQENYRY
+219 QLLRRMLQENYRY
-232 WQETSQVENW
+232 WQETSQVEHW
-242 VESKRQLLTDE
+242 VESKKALLTEE
-253 EIKTVSDEIGQPY
+253 EIKTVCDEIGQPY
-266 FAQLNADL
+266 FNHLNADL
-274 KAADTWEKLT
+274 DAADIWEKLT
-284 DMPHFEQIAKR
+284 DMPHFEQVAKR
-295 FIESEK
+295 FTESEK

-320 GMENQRERLIWNMNR
+320 GMENQRERLIWNMDR
-335 MMCDAIDEMPQEQL
+335 MMRDAIDEMPQEEL
-349 IPFIDTIFDLAEELR
+349 IPFIDTIFGLAEELR

-375 LTLGL
+375 QTLGL

-389 QKEIVNYF
+389 MKEIVNYF
-397 EKKLINFGFVTPGK
+397 EKKLIAFGFVTPGN
-411 VFVDEDWQLSVDEN
+411 VFVGEDWQLSVDEN

-539 LIGLTFSVFQFWS
+539 LIGLTLEVFKFWS
-552 DGIKENLRAILP
+552 DGIKENLRSILP

-573 NSEWFTYVHNITVT
+573 NSQWFTYVHDITVT
-587 MSETSCLDAEDLLM
+587 MSETSCLDPEDLLM

-609 LIGRAAEKLQLDQ
+609 LIVRAVEKLGLDPA
-622 TIADREHA
+622 IGDREHA

-654 NSLRNYPFI
+654 NSLRSYPFI

-671 EKAYKKKDIGTS
+671 EAAFKKKEVGKS
-683 LKMIYAFMEKLKEI
+683 LKMIYAFMEKLKET

-747 LMEQVVQGI
+747 LMEQVVQSI
-756 NLEYISARTLEVIY
+756 NLEYISARTLELIY

-791 AKLQML
+791 SKLKML
-797 KYSLTSR
+797 KYALTSR

-812 NIFGFISEDVKRIVI
+812 NIFQFISEDIKRIVI
-827 SYFLKSYEYPLKVVV
+827 SYFLKSYEYPLKVIV
-842 PQIFDPEGKLD
+842 PQLFDPEGKLD
-853 ERETAALVSKKS
+853 EKETAALISRKS

-913 EMLISPFWKAT
+913 EMLISPFWEAT

-979 MIRKFIGGLEGI
+979 MIRKFIDGLEHI
-991 TKRSFGNPNN
+991 TKKRFGDPDN

-1030 IAEAVAQDPEKGWTV
+1030 IAEAVAQDPERAWV
-1045 WDSYRRLLQSWGM
+1045 LWDSYRRLIQSWGM

-1086 TAAQMKEMAMA
+1086 SAEQMKEIAMA
-1097 YKRILAEHGV
+1097 YKRILADRGV

-1205 IGETQRKTA
+1205 IGETQRKA
-1214 KLEGYSMQTML
+1214 AGLEGPSMQTLL
-1225 PDMYKKIYNTA
+1225 PDMYRKIYNTA
-1236 VKLTEDLGYGPQEI
+1236 VELTENLGYSPQEI
-1250 EFTFESDNPDDFHIL
+1250 EFTFESDRPEDFYIL
-1265 QTRDQDLKTEEK
+1265 QTRDQDLKTVDSGMVKGDRSFVFDK
-1277 PAAFVLS
+1277 PEQRLQLS
-1284 PDEMH
+1284 
-1289 PVGHGMGIGGGALNG
+1289 VGHGIGIGGGAMNG
-1304 LCAFNPQQIESLR
+1304 LAAFNPQQIQELR
-1317 KQFPDEHVILVR
+1317 QRYPNDNVILVR

-1371 CDGLEVDVN
+1371 CDGLDVDID

-1392 KGDKIAIDGNLGLAY
+1392 EGDKIAIDGNLGLAY
-1407 IGHYPVEK
+1407 LGHYPVE
-1415 Q
+1415 

>member
-33 ALSAKY
+33 NLSAKY

-63 TEELRKMLLDD
+63 IEELRKILMDD
-74 FWFYTREDIPSEA
+74 FWFYSREDIPADA
-87 LHIPLE
+87 LLIPLE

-100 PEVAA
+100 PEVQK
-105 KLRLNIIITLMEF
+105 KLRLSIVNTLLEF
-118 ADKTFTSLRG
+118 AQKAYSDK
-128 GTTKQSRQEATLQGD
+128 
-143 ASLPG
+143 
-148 VSVIAR
+148 
-154 NEAIQPTTDDNG
+154 
-166 LPRSAR
+166 
-172 NDLLAQV
+172 V
-179 FNILNDAFETNKDI
+179 FDILEDRFDTNRDCY
-193 FILATKHAGRYLD
+193 ILASKYAIKYLD
-206 KVAHDERFKDTAC
+206 KLAADERYYDKVM
-219 HLLRMMLQENYRY
+219 HLVKMILGETYRY
-232 WQETSQVENW
+232 WQETTQVENW
-242 VESKRQLLTDE
+242 LSEKASLVEPQEAET
-253 EIKTVSDEIGQPY
+253 IKTSIGKPY
-266 FAQLNADL
+266 FEQLNAELD
-274 KAADTWEKLT
+274 AADTWEKLRE
-284 DMPHFEQIAKR
+284 MPVFDQIASR
-295 FIESEK
+295 FTKSEET
-301 AFPHFIT
+301 FPHFIT
-308 KFHYVFFLLHLP
+308 KFHYVFYLLHLP
-320 GMENQRERLIWNMNR
+320 GMESQRERLIWNMNR
-335 MMCDAIDEMPQEQL
+335 MLRDAVDEMPQDQIE
-349 IPFIDTIFDLAEELR
+349 PFIDTIFDLAQELR

-380 KIIDVDQTE
+380 KIIDIDQSE
-389 QKEIVNYF
+389 QRDLVNYY

-411 VFVDEDWQLSVDEN
+411 VFVNEDWQLSVDEN

-539 LIGLTFSVFQFWS
+539 LIWLTLNVFKFWS
-552 DGIKENLRAILP
+552 DGVKENLRSILP
-564 NNVYDSIDV
+564 NNVYDSI
-573 NSEWFTYVHNITVT
+573 NTESQWFTYIHDITVM
-587 MSETSCLDAEDLLM
+587 MSETSCLDPEDLLM
-601 LSRDDFDK
+601 LSRDDFDA
-609 LIGRAAEKLQLDQ
+609 LIVRAVEKLGIDQ
-622 TIADREHA
+622 AIGDREHA
-630 RLMDIKD
+630 RLMDTRD

-671 EKAYKKKDIGTS
+671 EQAFKRKDIGTS
-683 LKMIYAFMEKLKEI
+683 LKMIYAFMEKLKQI

-747 LMEQVVQGI
+747 LMEQVVQSI
-756 NLEYISARTLEVIY
+756 NLEYISARTLENIY

-812 NIFGFISEDVKRIVI
+812 NIFQFISEDVKRIVI

-842 PQIFDPEGKLD
+842 PQLFDPEGKLD
-853 ERETAALVSKKS
+853 ERETAALVSRKS

-913 EMLISPFWKAT
+913 EMLISPFWEST

-945 NGLPVPPGF
+945 NKMPVPPGF

-979 MIRKFIGGLEGI
+979 MIRKFIVGLEEI
-991 TKRSFGNPNN
+991 TKHNFGDPSN

-1030 IAEAVAQDPEKGWTV
+1030 IAEAVAQDPDKGWAI

-1066 FDDEINAYKQQ
+1066 FDDEINAYKQK
-1077 TGVVMKADF
+1077 TNVTRKADF
-1086 TAAQMKEMAMA
+1086 SADQMKEIAMA
-1097 YKRILAEHGV
+1097 YKRILDEHQV
-1107 VFEQDSFKQLI
+1107 AFEQDSFKQLI

-1214 KLEGYSMQTML
+1214 GLEGPSMQTLL

-1236 VKLTEDLGYGPQEI
+1236 VKLTEELGYSPQEI
-1250 EFTFESDNPDDFHIL
+1250 EFTFESDNPDDFYIL
-1265 QTRDQDLKTEEK
+1265 QTRDQDLKNEEK
-1277 PAAFVLS
+1277 PAVFVLS
-1284 PDEMH
+1284 PDEMNQ
-1289 PVGHGMGIGGGALNG
+1289 VGHGMGIGGGAMNG
-1304 LCAFNPQQIESLR
+1304 LAAFNARQIKDLR
-1317 KQFPDEHVILVR
+1317 EQYPNDNVILVR

-1371 CDGLEVDVN
+1371 CDGLDVDVD
-1380 DEFGAINGHPLH
+1380 DEFGSINGHPLH
-1392 KGDKIAIDGNLGLAY
+1392 MGDKIAIDGNLGLVYLGYYAT
-1407 IGHYPVEK
+1407 E
-1415 Q
+1415 

>member
-1 MSEPFK
+1 MSETFK

-23 FIPEEHQQFI
+23 FIPEEHQKFI

-63 TEELRKMLLDD
+63 VEELRKILMDD
-74 FWFYTREDIPSEA
+74 FWFYTRDDVPSDA
-87 LHIPLE
+87 LLVPLE

-100 PEVAA
+100 PEVSK
-105 KLRLNIIITLMEF
+105 KLRLSIVNTLLEF
-118 ADKTFTSLRG
+118 APKGYTETVFDIL
-128 GTTKQSRQEATLQGD
+128 
-143 ASLPG
+143 
-148 VSVIAR
+148 
-154 NEAIQPTTDDNG
+154 DDC
-166 LPRSAR
+166 
-172 NDLLAQV
+172 
-179 FNILNDAFETNKDI
+179 FESNRDCY
-193 FILATKHAGRYLD
+193 ILASKYAIKYLD
-206 KVAHDERFKDTAC
+206 KLASDTTYHERVM
-219 HLLRMMLQENYRY
+219 HLVKTILNETYRY
-232 WQETSQVENW
+232 WRETTMVENW
-242 VESKRQLLTDE
+242 LNEKAALVKPE
-253 EIKTVSDEIGQPY
+253 EAEAIKTSIGKPY
-266 FAQLNADL
+266 FDQLNADL
-274 KAADTWEKLT
+274 DQADTWEKLSN
-284 DMPHFEQIAKR
+284 MPVFDQIASR
-295 FIESEK
+295 FTKSEET
-301 AFPHFIT
+301 FPHFIT
-308 KFHYVFFLLHLP
+308 KFHYVFYLLHLP
-320 GMENQRERLIWNMNR
+320 GMESQRERLIWNMNR
-335 MMCDAIDEMPQEQL
+335 MLRDAVDEMPQDQ
-349 IPFIDTIFDLAEELR
+349 IMPFIDTIFDLAQELR

-380 KIIDVDQTE
+380 KIIDIDQTE

-397 EKKLINFGFVTPGK
+397 EKKLIGFGFVTPGK

-480 SPYYKKVKQLTRIFP
+480 TPYYKKVKQLTRIFP

-539 LIGLTFSVFQFWS
+539 LIGLTFNVFQFWS
-552 DGIKENLRAILP
+552 DGVKENLRNILP

-573 NSEWFTYVHNITVT
+573 NSQWFTYVHDITVT
-587 MSETSCLDAEDLLM
+587 MSETSCLDPEDLLM

-609 LIGRAAEKLQLDQ
+609 LIVRAVEKLGLEPA
-622 TIADREHA
+622 IGDREHA

-654 NSLRNYPFI
+654 NSLRSYPFL

-671 EKAYKKKDIGTS
+671 EKAYRKKDVGTS

-791 AKLQML
+791 SKLKML
-797 KYSLTSR
+797 KYALTSR

-812 NIFGFISEDVKRIVI
+812 NIFQFISEDVKRIVI

-842 PQIFDPEGKLD
+842 PQLFDPEGKLD
-853 ERETAALVSKKS
+853 ERETAALVSRKS

-900 DQKLINDIMTYNS
+900 DEKLIRDIMSYNS
-913 EMLISPFWKAT
+913 EMLISPFWDAT

-945 NGLPVPPGF
+945 HGMPVPPGF

-964 DTINTIPELRSEIHG
+964 ETINTIPELRSEIHG

-991 TKRSFGNPNN
+991 TKLRFGDPSN

-1030 IAEAVAQDPEKGWTV
+1030 IAEAVAQDPDKGWAI

-1066 FDDEINAYKQQ
+1066 FDDEINAYKQHS
-1077 TGVVMKADF
+1077 GVVMKADF
-1086 TAAQMKEMAMA
+1086 SADQMREIAMA
-1097 YKRILAEHGV
+1097 YKRILDEHQV
-1107 VFEQDSFKQLI
+1107 AFEQDSFKQLI

-1138 HLGISEN
+1138 HLGIAED

-1152 QQMIFGNRSATSG
+1152 QQMIFGNRSETSG

-1174 NRERPGVH
+1174 HRERPGVH

-1187 TLRSQGEDIVGGL
+1187 TMRSQGEDIVGGL

-1214 KLEGYSMQTML
+1214 GLEGPSMQTLL
-1225 PDMYKKIYNTA
+1225 PDMYRKIYNVA
-1236 VKLTEDLGYGPQEI
+1236 VELTENLGYSPQEI
-1250 EFTFESDNPDDFHIL
+1250 EFTFESGNPDDFYIL

-1284 PDEMH
+1284 PGEMR
-1289 PVGHGMGIGGGALNG
+1289 PIGHGMGIGGGALNG
-1304 LCAFNPQQIESLR
+1304 LAAFNANQIAALRQQYPI
-1317 KQFPDEHVILVR
+1317 EHVILVR

-1371 CDGLEVDVN
+1371 CDGLEVDID
-1380 DEFGAINGHPLH
+1380 DEFGQLNGHPLH
-1392 KGDKIAIDGNLGLAY
+1392 MGDKIAIDGNLGLVY
-1407 IGHYPVEK
+1407 LGHFPVEMH
-1415 Q
+1415 

>member
-1 MSEPFK
+1 MPEPFK

-12 ANLEQTRYKDI
+12 ANLEQTRYKNI
-23 FIPEEHQQFI
+23 FIPEEHQRFI
-33 ALSAKY
+33 SLSAKY
-39 FGINKRAKD
+39 FGINKRAKE

-63 TEELRKMLLDD
+63 TEELRKMLIDD
-74 FWFYTREDIPSEA
+74 LWFYTREDVPADVLLIP
-87 LHIPLE
+87 IE
-93 MMRSLLK
+93 MIHSLLK
-100 PEVAA
+100 PEVPK
-105 KLRLNIIITLMEF
+105 KLRLSIVNTLLEFVKLIYEKYPNHHHLIDQVF
-118 ADKTFTSLRG
+118 AD
-128 GTTKQSRQEATLQGD
+128 
-143 ASLPG
+143 
-148 VSVIAR
+148 
-154 NEAIQPTTDDNG
+154 
-166 LPRSAR
+166 
-172 NDLLAQV
+172 
-179 FNILNDAFETNKDI
+179 LNDKFDTNRDCY
-193 FILATKHAGRYLD
+193 ILASKYAIKYLD
-206 KVAHDERFKDTAC
+206 KLSSDEKY
-219 HLLRMMLQENYRY
+219 HLEVMHLVKTILMENYRF
-232 WQETSQVENW
+232 WRETTVVENW
-242 VESKRQLLTDE
+242 LDE
-253 EIKTVSDEIGQPY
+253 KQNLVTEEERMTLINTIGKPY
-266 FAQLNADL
+266 FDQL
-274 KAADTWEKLT
+274 KADVEADTWEKLAE
-284 DMPHFEQIAKR
+284 MPVFDQIASR
-295 FIESEK
+295 FTKSEET
-301 AFPHFIT
+301 FPHFIT
-308 KFHYVFFLLHLP
+308 KFHYVFYLLHLP
-320 GMENQRERLIWNMNR
+320 GMESQRERLIWNMNR
-335 MMCDAIDEMPQEQL
+335 MLRDAVDEMEQDQ
-349 IPFIDTIFDLAEELR
+349 IEPFIDTIFDLAQELR

-380 KIIDVDQTE
+380 KIIDIDQTE
-389 QKEIVNYF
+389 QRDIVNYF

-439 SKFPMEKLLSSLI
+439 SKYPMEKLLSSLI

-539 LIGLTFSVFQFWS
+539 LIGLTLNVYKFWC
-552 DGIKENLRAILP
+552 DGEKENLRSILP

-573 NSEWFTYVHNITVT
+573 NSEWFTYVHDITVA
-587 MSETSCLDAEDLLM
+587 MCETSCLDPEDLLM

-609 LIGRAAEKLQLDQ
+609 LIHRAVEKLGIDSA
-622 TIADREHA
+622 IGDREHA
-630 RLMDIKD
+630 RLMDLKD

-654 NSLRNYPFI
+654 SSLRNYPFI
-663 ADKDIDAF
+663 ADQDIDAF
-671 EKAYKKKDIGTS
+671 EMAYKRKDVGQS
-683 LKMIYAFMEKLKEI
+683 LKLIYAFMEKLKSV

-791 AKLQML
+791 SKLKML
-797 KYSLTSR
+797 KYALTSR

-812 NIFGFISEDVKRIVI
+812 NIFQFISEDVKRIVI
-827 SYFLKSYEYPLKVVV
+827 SYFLKSYEYPLKVIV
-842 PQIFDPEGKLD
+842 PQLFDPEGKLD
-853 ERETAALVSKKS
+853 ERETAALISKKS

-885 IARIL
+885 ITRIL

-900 DQKLINDIMTYNS
+900 DEKLIGDIMSYNS
-913 EMLISPFWKAT
+913 EMLISPFWEAT

-964 DTINTIPELRSEIHG
+964 ETINTIPELRSEIHG
-979 MIRKFIGGLEGI
+979 MIRKYINGLEEI
-991 TKRSFGNPNN
+991 TKRKFGDPSN

-1030 IAEAVAQDPEKGWTV
+1030 IAEAVAQEPDKGWAI

-1066 FDDEINAYKQQ
+1066 FDDEINAYKQK
-1077 TGVVMKADF
+1077 TNVVMKADF
-1086 TAAQMKEMAMA
+1086 TAEQMREIAMA
-1097 YKRILAEHGV
+1097 YKRILDEHQV

-1187 TLRSQGEDIVGGL
+1187 TMRSQGEDIVGGL

-1214 KLEGYSMQTML
+1214 NLEGPSMQTML
-1225 PDMYKKIYNTA
+1225 PDMYRKIYNIA
-1236 VKLTEDLGYGPQEI
+1236 VKLTEELGYSPQEI
-1250 EFTFESDNPDDFHIL
+1250 EFTFESDNPDDFYIL
-1265 QTRDQDLKTEEK
+1265 QTRDQDLKTTENGKRKTESS
-1277 PAAFVLS
+1277 FVFENPTQRIQLS
-1284 PDEMH
+1284 
-1289 PVGHGMGIGGGALNG
+1289 VGHGMGIGGGAMNG
-1304 LCAFNPQQIESLR
+1304 LAAFNANQIEELR
-1317 KQFPDEHVILVR
+1317 KQYPEENVILVR

-1371 CDGLEVDVN
+1371 CDGLEVDVD
-1380 DEFGAINGHPLH
+1380 DEFGSINGHPLH
-1392 KGDKIAIDGNLGLAY
+1392 EGDKIAIDGSQGLVY
-1407 IGHYPVEK
+1407 LGHYPIE
-1415 Q
+1415 

>member
-1 MSEPFK
+1 MSETFK

-23 FIPEEHQQFI
+23 FIPEEHQKFI
-33 ALSAKY
+33 NLSAKY
-39 FGINKRAKD
+39 FGINKRAKE

-53 HHPLSNHTFV
+53 HHPMSNHTFV
-63 TEELRKMLLDD
+63 VEELRKIIMDD
-74 FWFYTREDIPSEA
+74 FWFYSREDVPADA
-87 LHIPLE
+87 LLVPLE

-100 PEVAA
+100 PEVPK
-105 KLRLNIIITLMEF
+105 KLRLSIVNTLLEF
-118 ADKTFTSLRG
+118 
-128 GTTKQSRQEATLQGD
+128 TTVIASGAKQSTSMVVTAV
-143 ASLPG
+143 G
-148 VSVIAR
+148 VQVDCRVA
-154 NEAIQPTTDDNG
+154 P
-166 LPRSAR
+166 LHSAPR
-172 NDLLAQV
+172 NDVTETV
-179 FNILNDAFETNKDI
+179 FDILEDRFDANRDCY
-193 FILATKHAGRYLD
+193 ILASKYAIKYLD
-206 KVAHDERFKDTAC
+206 KLVSDTAYHDEVM
-219 HLLRMMLQENYRY
+219 HLVKTILKETYRY
-232 WQETSQVENW
+232 WHDTTLVENW
-242 VESKRQLLTDE
+242 LTEKTSLVEPQEAET
-253 EIKTVSDEIGQPY
+253 IKASIGQPY
-266 FAQLNADL
+266 FDQLNDGL
-274 KAADTWEKLT
+274 DQADTWEKLS
-284 DMPHFEQIAKR
+284 DMPVFDQIASR
-295 FIESEK
+295 FTKSEET
-301 AFPHFIT
+301 FPHFIT
-308 KFHYVFFLLHLP
+308 KFHYVFYLLHLP
-320 GMENQRERLIWNMNR
+320 GMESQRERLIWNMNR
-335 MMCDAIDEMPQEQL
+335 MLRDAVDEMPQDQVM
-349 IPFIDTIFDLAEELR
+349 PFIDTIFDLAQELR

-380 KIIDVDQTE
+380 KIIDIDQSE
-389 QKEIVNYF
+389 QRDLVNYY

-411 VFVDEDWQLSVDEN
+411 VFVNEDWHLSVDEN

-539 LIGLTFSVFQFWS
+539 LIGLTLNVFKFWS
-552 DGIKENLRAILP
+552 DGMKENLRPILP

-573 NSEWFTYVHNITVT
+573 NSQWFTYIHDITVM

-609 LIGRAAEKLQLDQ
+609 LIIRSAEKLGLDQ

-630 RLMDIKD
+630 RLMDTRD

-654 NSLRNYPFI
+654 NSLRSYPFL
-663 ADKDIDAF
+663 ADKEIDEF
-671 EKAYKKKDIGTS
+671 ETVYKKKEVGKS
-683 LKMIYAFMEKLKEI
+683 LKMIYAFMEKLKQI

-747 LMEQVVQGI
+747 LMEQVVQSI

-812 NIFGFISEDVKRIVI
+812 NIFQFISEDVKRIVI
-827 SYFLKSYEYPLKVVV
+827 SYFLKSYEYPLKVIV
-842 PQIFDPEGKLD
+842 PQLFDPEGKLD
-853 ERETAALVSKKS
+853 ERETAALISRKS

-900 DQKLINDIMTYNS
+900 DEKLIRDIMTYNS
-913 EMLISPFWKAT
+913 EMLISPFWEAT

-979 MIRKFIGGLEGI
+979 MIRKFITGLEGI
-991 TKRSFGNPNN
+991 TGRAFGDPKN

-1030 IAEAVAQDPEKGWTV
+1030 IAEVVARDSEKGWAV

-1077 TGVVMKADF
+1077 TGVMMKADF
-1086 TAAQMKEMAMA
+1086 TVEQMREIAMA
-1097 YKRILAEHGV
+1097 YKRILAEHKV

-1123 VIDSWNSERALAYRR
+1123 VIDSWNSERALAYRH

-1187 TLRSQGEDIVGGL
+1187 TMRSQGEDIVGGL

-1205 IGETQRKTA
+1205 IGETQRKA
-1214 KLEGYSMQTML
+1214 AGLESPSMQTLL
-1225 PDMYKKIYNTA
+1225 PDMYRKIYNTA
-1236 VKLTEDLGYGPQEI
+1236 VKLTEELGYSPQEI
-1250 EFTFESDNPDDFHIL
+1250 EFTFESGNPDDFYIL

-1277 PAAFVLS
+1277 PAAFVLT
-1284 PDEMH
+1284 PEEMH

-1304 LCAFNPQQIESLR
+1304 ICAFNPQQIEILR
-1317 KQFPDEHVILVR
+1317 QQHPEKSVILVR

-1371 CDGLEVDVN
+1371 CDGLDVDID
-1380 DEFGAINGHPLH
+1380 DEFGAINGHPLNM
-1392 KGDKIAIDGNLGLAY
+1392 GDKIAIDGNLGLVY
-1407 IGHYPVEK
+1407 LGHYPVEMH
-1415 Q
+1415 

>member
-33 ALSAKY
+33 NLSAKY
-39 FGINKRAKD
+39 FGINKRAKE

-105 KLRLNIIITLMEF
+105 KLRLNVIITLMEF
-118 ADKTFTSLRG
+118 ANKVISESEKHCGLISL
-128 GTTKQSRQEATLQGD
+128 
-143 ASLPG
+143 
-148 VSVIAR
+148 
-154 NEAIQPTTDDNG
+154 
-166 LPRSAR
+166 
-172 NDLLAQV
+172 V
-179 FNILNDAFETNKDI
+179 FNILEDSFEGPKVPEQVPEPVEGREGPTGNKDV

-206 KVAHDERFKDTAC
+206 KVAHDERFKDAAC

-242 VESKRQLLTDE
+242 VESKKTLLTDE
-253 EIKTVSDEIGQPY
+253 EIKKVCEEVGKPY
-266 FAQLNADL
+266 FEQLKADL
-274 KAADTWEKLT
+274 NAADTWEKLT
-284 DMPHFEQIAKR
+284 DMPNFEQVAKR
-295 FIESEK
+295 FTESEQT
-301 AFPHFIT
+301 FPHFIT

-320 GMENQRERLIWNMNR
+320 GMENQRERLIWNMDR
-335 MMCDAIDEMPQEQL
+335 MMRDAIDEMPQEQL

-380 KIIDVDQTE
+380 KVIDVDQTE
-389 QKEIVNYF
+389 MKEYVNYF
-397 EKKLINFGFVTPGK
+397 EKKLIAFGFVTPGN
-411 VFVDEDWQLSVDEN
+411 VFVGEDWQLSVDEN

-471 ITKILNSNI
+471 ITKVLNSNI
-480 SPYYKKVKQLTRIFP
+480 TPYYKKVKQLTRIFP

-573 NSEWFTYVHNITVT
+573 NSEWFTYVHDITVT

-609 LIGRAAEKLQLDQ
+609 LITRAAEKLQLDQ
-622 TIADREHA
+622 EIADREHA

-979 MIRKFIGGLEGI
+979 MIRKFIGELEGI
-991 TKRSFGNPNN
+991 TQKKFGDPNN

-1030 IAEAVAQDPEKGWTV
+1030 IAEAVAQEPDKGWAI

-1097 YKRILAEHGV
+1097 YKRILAEHQV

-1205 IGETQRKTA
+1205 IGETQRKA
-1214 KLEGYSMQTML
+1214 SGLEGPSMQTLL

-1236 VKLTEDLGYGPQEI
+1236 VKLTEELGYSPQEI
-1250 EFTFESDNPDDFHIL
+1250 EFTFESDNPDDFYIL

-1304 LCAFNPQQIESLR
+1304 LCAFNPKQIETLH
-1317 KQFPDEHVILVR
+1317 QQYPDEHVILVR

-1371 CDGLEVDVN
+1371 CDGLEVDI
-1380 DEFGAINGHPLH
+1380 DDQFGAINGHPLH
-1392 KGDKIAIDGNLGLAY
+1392 MGDKIAIDGNLGLVY
-1407 IGHYPVEK
+1407 LGHYPVETH
-1415 Q
+1415 

>member
-1 MSEPFK
+1 MKTTAISEQKDSYFCKSYQKAMSEPFK
-7 SQALE
+7 SGALE

-39 FGINKRAKD
+39 FGINKRAKE

-63 TEELRKMLLDD
+63 TEELRKMLMDD
-74 FWFYTREDIPSEA
+74 FWFYTRDDIPADA

-93 MMRSLLK
+93 MMHSLLK
-100 PEVAA
+100 PEVAS

-118 ADKTFTSLRG
+118 ANKVVSESQKHTELI
-128 GTTKQSRQEATLQGD
+128 TL
-143 ASLPG
+143 
-148 VSVIAR
+148 
-154 NEAIQPTTDDNG
+154 
-166 LPRSAR
+166 
-172 NDLLAQV
+172 V
-179 FNILNDAFETNKDI
+179 FDILNDAFEGNKDI

-206 KVAHDERFKDTAC
+206 KVAQDERFKSQSC
-219 HLLRMMLQENYRY
+219 NLLRKMLQENYQY
-232 WQETSQVENW
+232 WQETSHVENW
-242 VESKRQLLTDE
+242 VDSKKSMLKEE
-253 EIKTVSDEIGQPY
+253 EIKTVCDEIGKPY
-266 FAQLNADL
+266 FNQLNADL
-274 KAADTWEKLT
+274 DAADTWEKLT
-284 DMPHFEQIAKR
+284 KMPHYEQVAKR
-295 FIESEK
+295 FTESEK

-308 KFHYVFFLLHLP
+308 KFQYVFFLLHLP
-320 GMENQRERLIWNMNR
+320 GMESQRERLIWNMDR
-335 MMCDAIDEMPQEQL
+335 MMRDAIDEMPQDDL

-364 KDYMSAVLDFQ
+364 EDYMSAVLDFQ

-397 EKKLINFGFVTPGK
+397 EKKLIAFGFVTPGN
-411 VFVDEDWQLSVDEN
+411 VFVGEDWQLSVDEN

-439 SKFPMEKLLSSLI
+439 AKLPMEKLLSALI

-480 SPYYKKVKQLTRIFP
+480 TPYYKKVKQLTRIFP

-508 NVTTNMDEISGRED
+508 NVTTNMDEISGRQD

-539 LIGLTFSVFQFWS
+539 LIALTFDVFKFWS
-552 DGIKENLRAILP
+552 DGNLEPLKPILP
-564 NNVYDSIDV
+564 NNVFDSIDME
-573 NSEWFTYVHNITVT
+573 STWFVPIHNVVQT
-587 MSETSCLDAEDLLM
+587 MCEISCLNPEDVLM
-601 LSRDDFDK
+601 LSRDDYES
-609 LIGRAAEKLQLDQ
+609 LIGSAARRLELEDDLYQ
-622 TIADREHA
+622 RERA
-630 RLMDIKD
+630 RLMDIRD
-637 LYAFLREK
+637 LYAYLREK

-654 NSLRNYPFI
+654 HSLRSFPFI
-663 ADKDIDAF
+663 PDEEIDKF
-671 EKAYKKKDIGTS
+671 EKVYKAKDFGKS
-683 LKMIYAFMEKLKEI
+683 LTMIYAFMDKLKTV

-702 ESEGWENIYHKRHI
+702 QSEGWENIYHKRHI

-747 LMEQVVQGI
+747 LMEKVVQSI
-756 NLEYISARTLEVIY
+756 NLDYISERTLNQIY
-770 DILEYFREG
+770 TILEYFREG
-779 LELDGITNQGLN
+779 LELDGITNQSFN
-791 AKLQML
+791 SKLDML
-797 KYSLTSR
+797 RYSLTSR
-804 SFSFDQYI
+804 SFSFGQYI
-812 NIFGFISEDVKRIVI
+812 NIFQFIAEDVRRII
-827 SYFLKSYEYPLKVVV
+827 IKYFLKSYEYPLKIVI
-842 PQIFDPEGKLD
+842 PQLFDPDGKLN
-853 ERETAALVSKKS
+853 ERETAALINTKS

-890 KSLRGMAADL
+890 KSLRTMEATL
-900 DQKLINDIMTYNS
+900 DPKLISDIMTYNS
-913 EMLISPFWKAT
+913 EMLVSPFWEKT

-931 FIGNKAYHLKNLYL
+931 FIGNKANNLKNLYL
-945 NGLPVPPGF
+945 HGMPVPPGF

-964 DTINTIPELRSEIHG
+964 ETINTIPELRTEIHG
-979 MIRKFIGGLEGI
+979 MIRKHIEGLENISGR
-991 TKRSFGNPNN
+991 KFGAPEN
-1001 PLLLSVRSGTA
+1001 PLLVSVRSGTA

-1030 IAEAVAQDPEKGWTV
+1030 IAEAISQDKSIAWAV

-1058 AKGIERDV
+1058 AKGIDRDV
-1066 FDDEINAYKQQ
+1066 FDDEINACKQKDN
-1077 TGVVMKADF
+1077 VKVKADF
-1086 TAAQMKEMAMA
+1086 SITQMRELALS
-1097 YKRILAEHGV
+1097 YKRILTDHGIE
-1107 VFEQDSFKQLI
+1107 FEQDSFKQLI

-1152 QQMIFGNRSATSG
+1152 QQMIFGNRSETSG
-1165 TGVVFTQNP
+1165 SGVVFTQNP
-1174 NRERPGVH
+1174 HRERPGVH

-1187 TLRSQGEDIVGGL
+1187 TMRSQGEDIVGGL

-1205 IGETQRKTA
+1205 IGETQRKA
-1214 KLEGYSMQTML
+1214 AGLDGPSMQTML
-1225 PDMYKKIYNTA
+1225 PEIYRKIYSIA
-1236 VKLTEDLGYGPQEI
+1236 VELTENLGYSPQEI
-1250 EFTFESDNPDDFHIL
+1250 EFTFESDKPEDFHIL
-1265 QTRDQDLKTEEK
+1265 QIRDQDLKTEEEK
-1277 PAAFVLS
+1277 SAFVL
-1284 PDEMH
+1284 PPEEMKQL
-1289 PVGHGMGIGGGALNG
+1289 GHGMGIGGGAMNG
-1304 LCAFNPQQIESLR
+1304 LAAFNANQIKALR
-1317 KQFPDEHVILVR
+1317 EQHPDSFVILVR
-1329 PDTVPDDIGMI
+1329 PDTVPQDIGMI

-1371 CDGLEVDVN
+1371 CDGLEVDVD
-1380 DEFGAINGHPLH
+1380 DEFGQLNGHPL
-1392 KGDKIAIDGNLGLAY
+1392 KMGDEIAIDGNLGMVYL
-1407 IGHYPVEK
+1407 GHYQTEK
-1415 Q
+1415 MKVGKGYNY

>member
-23 FIPEEHQQFI
+23 FIPEAHQQFI
-33 ALSAKY
+33 NLSVKY

-63 TEELRKMLLDD
+63 TEELRKILMDD
-74 FWFYTREDIPSEA
+74 FWFYTRDDVPA
-87 LHIPLE
+87 DAYLIPLE

-100 PEVAA
+100 PEVPK
-105 KLRLNIIITLMEF
+105 KLRLSIVNTLLEFALKEYGSQKPEAGSQKPEDIIIDTVFDVLAERF
-118 ADKTFTSLRG
+118 
-128 GTTKQSRQEATLQGD
+128 D
-143 ASLPG
+143 AN
-148 VSVIAR
+148 R
-154 NEAIQPTTDDNG
+154 DCY
-166 LPRSAR
+166 
-172 NDLLAQV
+172 
-179 FNILNDAFETNKDI
+179 
-193 FILATKHAGRYLD
+193 ILASKYAIKYLD
-206 KVAHDERFKDTAC
+206 KLSADERYHERVMQLVKTI
-219 HLLRMMLQENYRY
+219 LKETYRY
-232 WQETSQVENW
+232 WRDTTQVERW
-242 VESKRQLLTDE
+242 LDEKASLVEPHEAEAVTAS
-253 EIKTVSDEIGQPY
+253 IGAPY
-266 FAQLNADL
+266 FDQLNADL
-274 KAADTWEKLT
+274 EAADTWDQLSGLPVF
-284 DMPHFEQIAKR
+284 DQIAAR
-295 FIESEK
+295 FTQSEET
-301 AFPHFIT
+301 FPHFIT
-308 KFHYVFFLLHLP
+308 KFHYVFYLLHLP
-320 GMENQRERLIWNMNR
+320 GMESQRERLIWNMNKMLR
-335 MMCDAIDEMPQEQL
+335 EAVDEMPQEQVV
-349 IPFIDTIFDLAEELR
+349 PFIDTIFDLAEELR

-380 KIIDVDQTE
+380 KIIDIDQTE

-397 EKKLINFGFVTPGK
+397 EKKLIHFGFVTPGK
-411 VFVDEDWQLSVDEN
+411 VYVNEDWQLSVDEN

-439 SKFPMEKLLSSLI
+439 SKYPMEKLLSSLI

-539 LIGLTFSVFQFWS
+539 LIGLTLEVFKFWS
-552 DGIKENLRAILP
+552 DGVKENLRPILP
-564 NNVYDSIDV
+564 NNVYESIDV
-573 NSEWFTYVHNITVT
+573 NSQWFTFVHDITVT
-587 MSETSCLDAEDLLM
+587 MSETSCLDPEDLLM

-609 LIGRAAEKLQLDQ
+609 LIVRAADKLQLDQ
-622 TIADREHA
+622 AIADREHA

-671 EKAYKKKDIGTS
+671 EKAYKKKDVGTS
-683 LKMIYAFMEKLKEI
+683 LKMIYAFMEKLKET

-747 LMEQVVQGI
+747 LMEQVVQSI

-791 AKLQML
+791 SKLKML
-797 KYSLTSR
+797 KYALTSR

-812 NIFGFISEDVKRIVI
+812 NIFQFISEDVKRIVI
-827 SYFLKSYEYPLKVVV
+827 NYFLKSYEYPLKVVV
-842 PQIFDPEGKLD
+842 PQLFDPEGKLD
-853 ERETAALVSKKS
+853 ERETAALVSRKS

-890 KSLRGMAADL
+890 KSLHGMAADL

-913 EMLISPFWKAT
+913 EMLISPFWEAT

-979 MIRKFIGGLEGI
+979 MIRKFIGGLERI
-991 TKRSFGNPNN
+991 TKRNFGDPAN

-1025 GLNDE
+1025 GMNDE
-1030 IAEAVAQDPEKGWTV
+1030 IAETVAQDESKAWAI
-1045 WDSYRRLLQSWGM
+1045 WDSYRRLIQSWGM

-1086 TAAQMKEMAMA
+1086 SAAQMREIALA
-1097 YKRILAEHGV
+1097 YKRILAEHDV
-1107 VFEQDSFKQLI
+1107 VLEQDSFKQLI
-1118 ECVNM
+1118 DCVNM
-1123 VIDSWNSERALAYRR
+1123 VIDSWNSQRALAYRR
-1138 HLGISEN
+1138 HLGIAED

-1205 IGETQRKTA
+1205 IGETQRKA
-1214 KLEGYSMQTML
+1214 AGLEGPSMQTLL
-1225 PDMYKKIYNTA
+1225 PDMYRKIYNTA
-1236 VKLTEDLGYGPQEI
+1236 VELTEHLGYSPQEI
-1250 EFTFESDNPDDFHIL
+1250 EFTFESDRPEDFYIL
-1265 QTRDQDLKTEEK
+1265 QTRDQDLKTTDSGIRKTESAFIFEK
-1277 PAAFVLS
+1277 PEQRLQFS
-1284 PDEMH
+1284 
-1289 PVGHGMGIGGGALNG
+1289 VGHGIGIGGGAMNG
-1304 LCAFNPQQIESLR
+1304 LAAFNPQQIVTLR
-1317 KQFPDEHVILVR
+1317 EQHPDDHVILVR

-1371 CDGLEVDVN
+1371 CDGLDVDID

-1392 KGDKIAIDGNLGLAY
+1392 MGDPIAIDGNLGLVY
-1407 IGHYPVEK
+1407 LGHYPMETN
-1415 Q
+1415 

>member
-12 ANLEQTRYKDI
+12 ANLAQTRYKDI
-23 FIPEEHQQFI
+23 FIPEEHQEFI
-33 ALSAKY
+33 NLSVKY
-39 FGINKRAKD
+39 FGINKRAKE

-63 TEELRKMLLDD
+63 VEELRKILMDD
-74 FWFYTREDIPSEA
+74 YWFYTREDVPAEA
-87 LHIPLE
+87 LLIPIA
-93 MMRSLLK
+93 MMRNLLK
-100 PEVAA
+100 PEVPK
-105 KLRLNIIITLMEF
+105 KLRLSIVNTLLEF
-118 ADKTFTSLRG
+118 ASKEDRSKKAGDKRLDAVF
-128 GTTKQSRQEATLQGD
+128 EALED
-143 ASLPG
+143 
-148 VSVIAR
+148 R
-154 NEAIQPTTDDNG
+154 
-166 LPRSAR
+166 
-172 NDLLAQV
+172 
-179 FNILNDAFETNKDI
+179 FEDNKDCY
-193 FILATKHAGRYLD
+193 ILASKYAIRYLD
-206 KVAHDERFKDTAC
+206 KLAHDEQYGPHAIRLAKTILA
-219 HLLRMMLQENYRY
+219 ETYRY
-232 WQETSQVENW
+232 WRETTMVEEWLDEKAALVKAEEAQAIRDSIGKPYFDQINT
-242 VESKRQLLTDE
+242 QLSSAE
-253 EIKTVSDEIGQPY
+253 VWEKVSDLPV
-266 FAQLNADL
+266 FD
-274 KAADTWEKLT
+274 
-284 DMPHFEQIAKR
+284 QIAAR
-295 FIESEK
+295 FTESEQT
-301 AFPHFIT
+301 FPHFIT
-308 KFHYVFFLLHLP
+308 KFHYVFYLLHLP
-320 GMENQRERLIWNMNR
+320 GMESQRERLIWNMNKMLR
-335 MMCDAIDEMPQEQL
+335 EAVDEMQHDEL
-349 IPFIDTIFDLAEELR
+349 EPFIDTIFDLAQELR
-364 KDYMSAVLDFQ
+364 ADYMSAVLDFQ

-380 KIIDVDQTE
+380 KIIDIDQSE
-389 QKEIVNYF
+389 QRDLVNYF

-411 VFVDEDWQLSVDEN
+411 VFVNEDWQLSVDEN

-439 SKFPMEKLLSSLI
+439 SKYPMEKLLSSLI

-539 LIGLTFSVFQFWS
+539 LIGLTLDVFKFWS
-552 DGIKENLRAILP
+552 DGVVENLRNILP

-573 NSEWFTYVHNITVT
+573 NSEWFTHVHNISVA

-609 LIGRAAEKLQLDQ
+609 LIVRAAEKLQLDQ
-622 TIADREHA
+622 AIADREHA

-654 NSLRNYPFI
+654 NSLRSYPFL
-663 ADKDIDAF
+663 ADKDIDEF
-671 EKAYKKKDIGTS
+671 EEAYKNKEIGKS
-683 LKMIYAFMEKLKEI
+683 LKLIYAFMEKLKQI

-747 LMEQVVQGI
+747 LMEQVVQSI

-791 AKLQML
+791 SKLKML
-797 KYSLTSR
+797 KYALTSR

-812 NIFGFISEDVKRIVI
+812 NIFQFISEDVKRIVI

-842 PQIFDPEGKLD
+842 PQLFDPEGKLD
-853 ERETAALVSKKS
+853 ERETAALVSRKS

-890 KSLRGMAADL
+890 KSLRGMANDL

-913 EMLISPFWKAT
+913 EMLISPFWEST

-964 DTINTIPELRSEIHG
+964 ETINTIPELRSEIHG
-979 MIRKFIGGLEGI
+979 MIRDFITGLENI
-991 TKRSFGNPNN
+991 THLSFGNPEN

-1030 IAEAVAQDPEKGWTV
+1030 IAEAVAQDPAKGWAI

-1086 TAAQMKEMAMA
+1086 SAAQMREIAMA
-1097 YKRILAEHGV
+1097 YKRILDEHGV
-1107 VFEQDSFKQLI
+1107 AFEQDSFKQLI

-1152 QQMIFGNRSATSG
+1152 QQMIFGNRSETSG

-1174 NRERPGVH
+1174 HRERPGVH

-1205 IGETQRKTA
+1205 IGETQRKSA
-1214 KLEGYSMQTML
+1214 GLEGPSMQTLL
-1225 PDMYKKIYNTA
+1225 PEMYRKIYSVA
-1236 VKLTEDLGYGPQEI
+1236 VELTENLGYSPQEI
-1250 EFTFESDNPDDFHIL
+1250 EFTFESDKPEDFHIL
-1265 QTRDQDLKTEEK
+1265 QTRDQDLKNEEK
-1277 PAAFVLS
+1277 PAVFVMS

-1289 PVGHGMGIGGGALNG
+1289 PIGHGMGIGGGAMNG
-1304 LCAFNPQQIESLR
+1304 LAAFNAEQIKTLR
-1317 KQFPDEHVILVR
+1317 DLHPGENVILVR

-1371 CDGLEVDVN
+1371 CDGLDVDID
-1380 DEFGAINGHPLH
+1380 DEFGSLNSHPLAM
-1392 KGDKIAIDGNLGLAY
+1392 GDKIAIDGTLGLVY
-1407 IGHYPVEK
+1407 LGHYPTE
-1415 Q
+1415 

>member
-1 MSEPFK
+1 MSETFK

-33 ALSAKY
+33 NLSAKY
-39 FGINKRAKD
+39 FGINKRAKE
-48 CITEY
+48 CVTEY
-53 HHPLSNHTFV
+53 HHPMSNHTFV
-63 TEELRKMLLDD
+63 IEELRKILMDD
-74 FWFYTREDIPSEA
+74 FWFYTREDVPSDA
-87 LHIPLE
+87 LLVPLE

-100 PEVAA
+100 PEVPQ
-105 KLRLNIIITLMEF
+105 KLRLNIVNTLLEF
-118 ADKTFTSLRG
+118 APKG
-128 GTTKQSRQEATLQGD
+128 Y
-143 ASLPG
+143 
-148 VSVIAR
+148 
-154 NEAIQPTTDDNG
+154 TDT
-166 LPRSAR
+166 
-172 NDLLAQV
+172 V
-179 FNILNDAFETNKDI
+179 FDILNDRFGTNRDCY
-193 FILATKHAGRYLD
+193 ILASKYAIKYLAQLASD
-206 KVAHDERFKDTAC
+206 AVYHDQVMNLVKTILKET
-219 HLLRMMLQENYRY
+219 YRY
-232 WQETSQVENW
+232 WRETTQVENW
-242 VESKRQLLTDE
+242 LNEKQKIVEPLE
-253 EIKTVSDEIGQPY
+253 AETVKNSIGQPY
-266 FAQLNADL
+266 FDQLSADL
-274 KAADTWEKLT
+274 EAADTWEKLSG
-284 DMPHFEQIAKR
+284 MPVFDQIAAR
-295 FIESEK
+295 FTKSEET
-301 AFPHFIT
+301 FPHFIT
-308 KFHYVFFLLHLP
+308 KFHYVFYLLHLP
-320 GMENQRERLIWNMNR
+320 GMESQRERLIWNMNR
-335 MMCDAIDEMPQEQL
+335 MLRDAVDEMPQEQ
-349 IPFIDTIFDLAEELR
+349 IMPFIDTIFDLAQELR

-380 KIIDVDQTE
+380 KIIDIDQTE
-389 QKEIVNYF
+389 MKEIVNYF

-411 VFVDEDWQLSVDEN
+411 VFVNEDWQLSVDEN

-539 LIGLTFSVFQFWS
+539 LIGLTLNVFKFWS
-552 DGIKENLRAILP
+552 DGIKENLRNILP

-573 NSEWFTYVHNITVT
+573 NSQWFIHVHDITVT
-587 MSETSCLDAEDLLM
+587 MSEISCLDDEDLLM

-609 LIGRAAEKLQLDQ
+609 LITRAADKLELDQ
-622 TIADREHA
+622 AIADREHA
-630 RLMDIKD
+630 RLMDIRD

-654 NSLRNYPFI
+654 NSLRSCPFL
-663 ADKDIDAF
+663 ADKEIDEF
-671 EKAYKKKDIGTS
+671 ETAYKNKEIGKS
-683 LKMIYAFMEKLKEI
+683 LKLIYMFMDKLKQI

-747 LMEQVVQGI
+747 LMEQVVQSI
-756 NLEYISARTLEVIY
+756 NLEYISARTLENIY

-791 AKLQML
+791 SKLKML

-812 NIFGFISEDVKRIVI
+812 NIFQFISEDVKRIVI

-842 PQIFDPEGKLD
+842 PQLFDVNG
-853 ERETAALVSKKS
+853 ERRTENEKRKTENGEQKTLNSQLSVLISKKS

-900 DQKLINDIMTYNS
+900 DEKLIRDIMSYNS
-913 EMLISPFWKAT
+913 EMLISPFWEST

-945 NGLPVPPGF
+945 NKMPVPPGF

-964 DTINTIPELRSEIHG
+964 ETINTIPELRSEIHG
-979 MIRKFIGGLEGI
+979 MIRKFIGGLENI
-991 TKRSFGNPNN
+991 TQRSFGNPSN

-1030 IAEAVAQDPEKGWTV
+1030 IAEAVAQDPDKGWAI

-1086 TAAQMKEMAMA
+1086 SAAQMREIAMA
-1097 YKRILAEHGV
+1097 YKRILDEHGV

-1174 NRERPGVH
+1174 HRERPGVH

-1205 IGETQRKTA
+1205 IGETQRKA
-1214 KLEGYSMQTML
+1214 SGLEGPSMQTLL

-1236 VKLTEDLGYGPQEI
+1236 VKLTEELGYSPQEI
-1250 EFTFESDNPDDFHIL
+1250 EFTFESGNPDDFYIL

-1284 PDEMH
+1284 PDEMQQM
-1289 PVGHGMGIGGGALNG
+1289 GRGMGIGGGALNG
-1304 LCAFNPQQIESLR
+1304 LCAFNPQQIATLR
-1317 KQFPDEHVILVR
+1317 QQQPNENVILVR

-1371 CDGLEVDVN
+1371 CDGLEVDID
-1380 DEFGAINGHPLH
+1380 DEFGSINGHPLH
-1392 KGDKIAIDGNLGLAY
+1392 VGDKIAIDGNLGLVY
-1407 IGHYPVEK
+1407 LGHYLTE
-1415 Q
+1415 

>member
-1 MSEPFK
+1 MSKPFQ

-12 ANLEQTRYKDI
+12 ANLEQTRYKNI

-33 ALSAKY
+33 SLSAKY

-48 CITEY
+48 CVTEY

-63 TEELRKMLLDD
+63 TEELRKILMDD
-74 FWFYTREDIPSEA
+74 FWFYTREDLPSDA
-87 LHIPLE
+87 LLIPLE
-93 MMRSLLK
+93 MMRSLLRPDVPK
-100 PEVAA
+100 
-105 KLRLNIIITLMEF
+105 KLRLGIVNTLLEF
-118 ADKTFTSLRG
+118 AQKTYSELHN
-128 GTTKQSRQEATLQGD
+128 
-143 ASLPG
+143 P
-148 VSVIAR
+148 
-154 NEAIQPTTDDNG
+154 N
-166 LPRSAR
+166 SAFR
-172 NDLLAQV
+172 LITAV
-179 FNILNDAFETNKDI
+179 FDILNDRFPTNQDC
-193 FILATKHAGRYLD
+193 FILASKYVVKYLD
-206 KVAHDERFKDTAC
+206 KLARDEQYCEGCQALAKTV
-219 HLLRMMLQENYRY
+219 LKETYRY
-232 WQETSQVENW
+232 WRETTEVERW
-242 VESKRQLLTDE
+242 LVEKQRLVTSEEARQLTE
-253 EIKTVSDEIGQPY
+253 TIGKPY
-266 FAQLNADL
+266 FDQLNADL
-274 KAADTWEKLT
+274 EAADTWEKLA
-284 DMPHFEQIAKR
+284 DLPFFDQIATR
-295 FIESEK
+295 FTRSEET
-301 AFPHFIT
+301 FPHFIT
-308 KFHYVFFLLHLP
+308 KFHYVFYLLHLP
-320 GMENQRERLIWNMNR
+320 GMESQCERLIWNMNR
-335 MMCDAIDEMPQEQL
+335 MLREAVDELPQDQ
-349 IPFIDTIFDLAEELR
+349 IVPFIDTIFDLAQELR
-364 KDYMSAVLDFQ
+364 HDYMSAVLDFQ

-380 KIIDVDQTE
+380 KIIDIDQTE

-397 EKKLINFGFVTPGK
+397 EKKLIAFGFVTPGK
-411 VFVDEDWQLSVDEN
+411 VFVNEDWQLSVDEN

-539 LIGLTFSVFQFWS
+539 LIGLTLNVFKFWS
-552 DGIKENLRAILP
+552 DGVKENLRKILP

-573 NSEWFTYVHNITVT
+573 NSEWFTYVHQITVM

-609 LIGRAAEKLQLDQ
+609 LILRSVEKLGLDEV
-622 TIADREHA
+622 IGDREHS
-630 RLMDIKD
+630 RLMDIRD
-637 LYAFLREK
+637 LYAYLREK

-663 ADKDIDAF
+663 ADKDIDEF
-671 EKAYKKKDIGTS
+671 EQAYKSKNIGKS
-683 LKMIYAFMEKLKEI
+683 LKMIYAFMEKLKET

-747 LMEQVVQGI
+747 LMEQVVQSI

-779 LELDGITNQGLN
+779 LALDGITNQGFN
-791 AKLQML
+791 AKLSML

-812 NIFGFISEDVKRIVI
+812 NIFQFISEDVRRIVI
-827 SYFLKSYEYPLKVVV
+827 NYFLKSYEYPLKVVV
-842 PQIFDPEGKLD
+842 PQLFDPEGKLD
-853 ERETAALVSKKS
+853 ERETAALVSRKS

-900 DQKLINDIMTYNS
+900 DEKLIRDIMTYNS
-913 EMLISPFWKAT
+913 EMLISPFWEPT

-945 NGLPVPPGF
+945 NKMPVPPGF

-979 MIRKFIGGLEGI
+979 MIRKFIGQLEE
-991 TKRSFGNPNN
+991 KAHRKFGDPTN

-1030 IAEAVAQDPEKGWTV
+1030 IAEAVGRDDRMAWAV

-1058 AKGIERDV
+1058 AKGIDRDV
-1066 FDDEINAYKQQ
+1066 FDDEINAYKQKAN
-1077 TGVVMKADF
+1077 VVMKAEF
-1086 TAAQMKEMAMA
+1086 SNEQMREIAFA
-1097 YKRILAEHGV
+1097 YKRILTEHRV
-1107 VFEQDSFKQLI
+1107 EFEQDSFKQLI

-1123 VIDSWNSERALAYRR
+1123 VIDSWDSERALAYRR

-1152 QQMIFGNRSATSG
+1152 QQMIFGNRSEHSG

-1205 IGETQRKTA
+1205 IGETQRKA
-1214 KLEGYSMQTML
+1214 AGLEGPSMQTLL
-1225 PDMYKKIYNTA
+1225 PEMYRKIYNIA
-1236 VKLTEDLGYGPQEI
+1236 VTLTEDLGYSPQEI

-1265 QTRDQDLKTEEK
+1265 QIRDQDLKTTDSGKRKTESS
-1277 PAAFVLS
+1277 FVFENPEQRLQLS
-1284 PDEMH
+1284 I
-1289 PVGHGMGIGGGALNG
+1289 GHGIGIGGGAMNG
-1304 LCAFNPQQIESLR
+1304 LCAFNQQQIDELR
-1317 KQFPDEHVILVR
+1317 KTHPDDHVILVR
-1329 PDTVPDDIGMI
+1329 PDTVPQDIGMI

-1371 CDGLEVDVN
+1371 CDGLDVDID
-1380 DEFGAINGHPLH
+1380 DEFGQLNGHPLNM
-1392 KGDKIAIDGNLGLAY
+1392 GDPIAIDGNLGQVYL
-1407 IGHYPVEK
+1407 GHYPLE
-1415 Q
+1415 

>member
-23 FIPEEHQQFI
+23 FIPEEHQEFI
-33 ALSAKY
+33 DLSVKY

-63 TEELRKMLLDD
+63 IEELRKILMED
-74 FWFYTREDIPSEA
+74 FWFYTREDVPADA
-87 LHIPLE
+87 LLIPLE
-93 MMRSLLK
+93 MMRSLLRPDVPK
-100 PEVAA
+100 
-105 KLRLNIIITLMEF
+105 KLRLNIVNTLLEFVNMEVGRQ
-118 ADKTFTSLRG
+118 KTEDRRAERVFEVL
-128 GTTKQSRQEATLQGD
+128 
-143 ASLPG
+143 
-148 VSVIAR
+148 
-154 NEAIQPTTDDNG
+154 NE
-166 LPRSAR
+166 R
-172 NDLLAQV
+172 
-179 FNILNDAFETNKDI
+179 FESNRDCY
-193 FILATKHAGRYLD
+193 ILASKYAVKYLD
-206 KVAHDERFKDTAC
+206 KLATDDAYHDKVMDLVKTILGET
-219 HLLRMMLQENYRY
+219 YRY
-232 WQETSQVENW
+232 WRDTTLVEHWLDEKASLVEPQEAEA
-242 VESKRQLLTDE
+242 
-253 EIKTVSDEIGQPY
+253 IKASIGQPY
-266 FAQLNADL
+266 FNQLNADL
-274 KAADTWEKLT
+274 ENAETWEQLHE
-284 DMPHFEQIAKR
+284 MPVFDQIAAR
-295 FIESEK
+295 FTKSEET
-301 AFPHFIT
+301 FPHFIT
-308 KFHYVFFLLHLP
+308 KFHYVFYLLHLP
-320 GMENQRERLIWNMNR
+320 GMESQRERLIWNMNR
-335 MMCDAIDEMPQEQL
+335 MLRDAIDEMPQDQ
-349 IPFIDTIFDLAEELR
+349 IMPFIDTIFDLAQELR

-380 KIIDVDQTE
+380 KIIDIDQTE
-389 QKEIVNYF
+389 QRDIVNYY

-411 VFVDEDWQLSVDEN
+411 VFVNEDWQLSVDEN

-539 LIGLTFSVFQFWS
+539 LIGLTLNVFKFWS
-552 DGIKENLRAILP
+552 DGVKEYLRPILP
-564 NNVYDSIDV
+564 NNVYDSIDTE
-573 NSEWFTYVHNITVT
+573 SQWFTYIHDITVM
-587 MSETSCLDAEDLLM
+587 MSETSCLDPEDLLM
-601 LSRDDFDK
+601 LSRDDFDA
-609 LIGRAAEKLQLDQ
+609 LIVRSVEKLGIDPA
-622 TIADREHA
+622 IGDREHA
-630 RLMDIKD
+630 RLMDTRD

-654 NSLRNYPFI
+654 NSLRGFPFI
-663 ADKDIDAF
+663 ADKDIDEF
-671 EKAYKKKDIGTS
+671 EKVYKEKNIGKS
-683 LKMIYAFMEKLKEI
+683 LKMIYAFMEKLKQI

-747 LMEQVVQGI
+747 LMEQVVQSI
-756 NLEYISARTLEVIY
+756 NLEYISARTLENIY

-791 AKLQML
+791 SKLKML
-797 KYSLTSR
+797 KYALTSR

-812 NIFGFISEDVKRIVI
+812 NIFQFISEDVKRIVI

-842 PQIFDPEGKLD
+842 PQLFDPEGQLD
-853 ERETAALVSKKS
+853 ERETAALISRKS
-865 EEFHRD
+865 EAFHRD

-913 EMLISPFWKAT
+913 EMLISPFWEAT

-979 MIRKFIGGLEGI
+979 MIRKFITGLEQRAGR
-991 TKRSFGNPNN
+991 TFGDPNN

-1030 IAEAVAQDPEKGWTV
+1030 IAEAVAQDPDKGWAI

-1066 FDDEINAYKQQ
+1066 FDDEINAFKQKSNV
-1077 TGVVMKADF
+1077 TMKAEF
-1086 TAAQMKEMAMA
+1086 STEQMKDIALA
-1097 YKRILAEHGV
+1097 YKRILDEHQV
-1107 VFEQDSFKQLI
+1107 AFEQDSFKQLI

-1205 IGETQRKTA
+1205 IGETQRKA
-1214 KLEGYSMQTML
+1214 AGLEGPSMQTLL
-1225 PDMYKKIYNTA
+1225 PDMYKKIFNTA
-1236 VKLTEDLGYGPQEI
+1236 VKLTEELGYSPQEI
-1250 EFTFESDNPDDFHIL
+1250 EFTFESDNPDDFYIL
-1265 QTRDQDLKTEEK
+1265 QTRDQDLKTTENGTRKTEDSFVFEK
-1277 PAAFVLS
+1277 PEQRLQDS
-1284 PDEMH
+1284 
-1289 PVGHGMGIGGGALNG
+1289 VGRGMGIGGGAMNG
-1304 LCAFNPQQIESLR
+1304 RVAFNARQIEELR
-1317 KQFPDEHVILVR
+1317 KQYPGENVILVR

-1371 CDGLEVDVN
+1371 CDGLDVDID
-1380 DEFGAINGHPLH
+1380 DEFGNINGHPLH
-1392 KGDKIAIDGNLGLAY
+1392 QGDKIAIDGTLGLVY
-1407 IGHYPVEK
+1407 LGHYPVE
-1415 Q
+1415 

>member
-23 FIPEEHQQFI
+23 FIPEEHQRFI

-39 FGINKRAKD
+39 FGINKRAKE

-53 HHPLSNHTFV
+53 HHPMSNHTFV
-63 TEELRKMLLDD
+63 TEELRKILIDD
-74 FWFYTREDIPSEA
+74 FWFYSREDVPQDA
-87 LHIPLE
+87 LLVPLE
-93 MMRSLLK
+93 MMRNLLK
-100 PEVAA
+100 PEVPK
-105 KLRLNIIITLMEF
+105 KLRLSIVNTLLEF
-118 ADKTFTSLRG
+118 TAVIASAA
-128 GTTKQSRQEATLQGD
+128 KQST
-143 ASLPG
+143 STP
-148 VSVIAR
+148 IAVVTVPVDCFV
-154 NEAIQPTTDDNG
+154 AGAP
-166 LPRSAR
+166 R
-172 NDLLAQV
+172 NDVIDAV
-179 FNILNDAFETNKDI
+179 FKILNDRFETNRDCY
-193 FILATKHAGRYLD
+193 ILASKYAIKYLD
-206 KVAHDERFKDTAC
+206 KLASDTAC
-219 HLLRMMLQENYRY
+219 HDRVMRLVKTILQETYRY
-232 WQETSQVENW
+232 WRETTQVEHW
-242 VESKRQLLTDE
+242 LAEKAALVEPHEAET
-253 EIKTVSDEIGQPY
+253 IKVSIGQPY
-266 FAQLNADL
+266 FDQLNADL
-274 KAADTWEKLT
+274 DQADTWEKLS
-284 DMPHFEQIAKR
+284 DLPVFDQIASR
-295 FIESEK
+295 FTKSEET
-301 AFPHFIT
+301 FPHFIT
-308 KFHYVFFLLHLP
+308 KFHYVFYLLHLP

-335 MMCDAIDEMPQEQL
+335 MLRDAVDEMPQDQ
-349 IPFIDTIFDLAEELR
+349 IKPFIDTIFDLAQELR

-539 LIGLTFSVFQFWS
+539 LIGLAFSVFKFWS
-552 DGIKENLRAILP
+552 DGVKENLRSILP

-573 NSEWFTYVHNITVT
+573 NSEWFTYVHDITVT

-609 LIGRAAEKLQLDQ
+609 LISRAAEKLQLEQ
-622 TIADREHA
+622 TIAEREHA

-671 EKAYKKKDIGTS
+671 EAAYKKKDIGTS

-747 LMEQVVQGI
+747 LMEQVVQSI

-791 AKLQML
+791 SKLKML

-812 NIFGFISEDVKRIVI
+812 NIFQFISEDVKRIVI

-853 ERETAALVSKKS
+853 ERETVALISRKS

-991 TKRSFGNPNN
+991 TKRSFGNPSN

-1077 TGVVMKADF
+1077 TGVLMKADF

-1236 VKLTEDLGYGPQEI
+1236 VKLTENLGYGPQEI
-1250 EFTFESDNPDDFHIL
+1250 EFTFESDNPDDFYIL

-1380 DEFGAINGHPLH
+1380 DEFGAINGHPL
-1392 KGDKIAIDGNLGLAY
+1392 KMGDQIAIDGSLGLVY
-1407 IGHYPVEK
+1407 LGCYPIEK